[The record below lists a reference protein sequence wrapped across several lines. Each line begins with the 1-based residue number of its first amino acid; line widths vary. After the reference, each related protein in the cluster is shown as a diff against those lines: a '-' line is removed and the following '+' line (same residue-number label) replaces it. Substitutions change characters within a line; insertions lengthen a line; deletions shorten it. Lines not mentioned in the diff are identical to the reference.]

1 MASTPYVK
9 STGRKIQSSSRE
21 TLIAAG
27 KREVILK
34 ENKDRIAIID
44 AIQGAS
50 TNELNALAEIKD
62 AILSGRGSITQLGE
76 NQGKVSQRLSRR
88 LIASEPYVSDDAK
101 NTQANPYIKRLPM
114 KKGRTQVNNGEERL
128 IVATNTSERVHFAS
142 SRQSAQKLKGSV
154 PVAANSA
161 PLEPQSPQSQKGP
174 LRDSNGRFVS
184 QKNNEDIARKKEWQK
199 AHKAD
204 AKLQEGFLRKLGSII
219 GVDGNQSSSEE
230 SLTDA
235 AGVGAGGPLWMAARG
250 MYDITKE
257 ITGKAESLKEWVE
270 KGKGEA
276 SPSKAT
282 SPAITYPAVVNTQKA
297 TSATAFNNAV
307 ETKSAQ
313 AVEEQTKILQTNDN
327 KIIDGL
333 ENVSDEVVKLRKSV
347 SSGNKFGL
355 SDLWRNRASRRN
367 KINIGD
373 QAGKN
378 KRNKPKRKGRNLG
391 KKALSVGEK
400 AAAGTAAAGAGAG
413 AAKTVKTKVSKAKDI
428 STTSDASKGIAKET
442 KNTAKAVK
450 PAGVVA
456 EEATVKTGETVAKKK
471 TESVALKSA
480 AKIGVKSAASTAA
493 RAIPIIG
500 SLAMAGYDAIDG
512 YTDTDAQKAAFG
524 LSDDDA
530 VSEQQKTAYAT
541 ANVLDMGGLV
551 SGATNLIGKGISALG
566 FERAGEKLQNF
577 DTGDIARG
585 VNGAVDVTKS
595 VFGSLKDTFLSTD
608 ENTKQVKKAV
618 EDGTKKTVD
627 AIHSL
632 GEQLQGGR
640 NGEDGVGEHGYTS
653 PTEFSSPANNTIAAD
668 LNIGGSNAKN
678 RNYRNN
684 NLGNLV
690 FANQE
695 GATLESPNAKG
706 EQRFARFN
714 TPEEGIRALANQV
727 SSYYNGTSAAAGYQK
742 LQTVSSIISKWA
754 PPNENNTNQY
764 IDNVSKYLGVSP
776 NEKIDVSKPE
786 VMTQLV
792 RAIATKEGGNPAVNN
807 EFIKNALGAFNTN
820 TGRWEGQFSDE
831 TLARINKI
839 QKENGG
845 QLIARD
851 SQYSVGRK
859 VKYANGKSPAQP
871 VLNAVPTA
879 TQQPIEVAQHAQ
891 AVKKPQKTGNQP
903 QPINSENADVNTGSP
918 SSLLERL
925 IAINESGISGASNL
939 FGGAATSLAGT
950 SLDLVKDFALAT
962 SFGSISSLSEKA
974 KGMDQALTEKI
985 SGLTGK
991 SFGFKKASQVADIAT
1006 AIQQKRTVNHD
1017 TEIIDLLPGDQVS
1030 PSTPKTPLQEQALA
1044 ISQAMEGFSSAAPV
1058 PKTPQQEQALAISQA
1073 MAGFSSA
1080 APAPKTP
1087 QQEQALAISQAMAD
1101 FSSAAPAP
1109 KTPQQEQAL
1118 AISQAMEG
1126 FSSAAPAPKTPQQAQ
1141 ALAISQA
1148 MEGFSSAAP
1157 APKTPQQEQALAI
1170 SQAMAGFSSAAPAP
1184 KTPQQEQALAINQ
1197 AMAGAAPVVTSGKR
1211 TITAPSDVQ
1220 IYDNGYKVVT
1230 GEDKSFFGSLFDSTV
1245 SGLKQT
1251 GTAVIPAVGDNL
1263 SRLVG
1268 GIDSTGILND
1278 LVMQSTGQNSAIA
1291 RAISPLTRNV
1301 GDWLNGGIQQTANS
1315 IRGIATGANNAI
1327 FGSASAV
1334 QEPFLA
1340 MPPQLPTVTD
1350 LARSGIRQ
1358 PLTTDTINNDPAMLK
1373 ALDNICSI
1381 LNDLLNVNKNNTKGD
1396 PDNVV
1401 KTSQPQPRP
1410 RASTTIND
1418 QSLDALLED

>member
-1 MASTPYVK
+1 MDISPLA
-9 STGRKIQSSSRE
+9 
-21 TLIAAG
+21 TLNNYRNGEHSICQKPWKKNTKLKLGNVDRAG

-44 AIQGAS
+44 AIQEAS
-50 TNELNALAEIKD
+50 TNELKALAEVKD
-62 AILSGRGSITQLGE
+62 AILSGASTITQQDE
-76 NQGKVSQRLSRR
+76 RQGRVSNRLSRR
-88 LIASEPYVSDDAK
+88 RKDYEQSTSDSVRDVQ
-101 NTQANPYIKRLPM
+101 TNPYKKRLPA
-114 KKGRTQVNNGEERL
+114 KKERAPINQTVDRS
-128 IVATNTSERVHFAS
+128 IVATNTPESVRSVQ
-142 SRQSAQKLKGSV
+142 SRQTIRKSDGFI

-161 PLEPQSPQSQKGP
+161 PLEPQSPQSLKGP

-184 QKNNEDIARKKEWQK
+184 QKSNEDVARKKELQN
-199 AHKAD
+199 ARKAD
-204 AKLQEGFLRKLGSII
+204 AKLQAGFLRKLGSIM

-230 SLTDA
+230 SLTNA

-270 KGKGEA
+270 KGKKET
-276 SPSKAT
+276 STSKAI
-282 SPAITYPAVVNTQKA
+282 SPVITYPAAVNSQKA
-297 TSATAFNNAV
+297 TSAKAFNNAV

-333 ENVSDEVVKLRKSV
+333 ENVSDEIVKLRKSV

-355 SDLWRNRASRRN
+355 SDLWKNRASRRN

-373 QAGKN
+373 QTGKN
-378 KRNKPKRKGRNLG
+378 KRNKSKRKGRNLG

-400 AAAGTAAAGAGAG
+400 VAAGSAAAGTGVG
-413 AAKTVKTKVSKAKDI
+413 AAKVVKNKISKPKDVSTI
-428 STTSDASKGIAKET
+428 SDTSKGIAKET

-450 PAGVVA
+450 SAGVVA
-456 EEATVKTGETVAKKK
+456 EDATIKTGEAIAKKK

-480 AKIGVKSAASTAA
+480 EKIGVKSAASTAA
-493 RAIPIIG
+493 RAVPIIG

-512 YTDTDAQKAAFG
+512 YTDTEAQKAAFG

-585 VNGAVDVTKS
+585 VNGAVDITKS

-640 NGEDGVGEHGYTS
+640 DGEDGVGEHGYTS
-653 PTEFSSPANNTIAAD
+653 PAEFNAPTSNTIAAD

-695 GATLESPNAKG
+695 GATLEAPNAKG

-754 PPNENNTNQY
+754 PPKENNTNQY

-776 NEKIDVSKPE
+776 NEKIDVSNPE

-891 AVKKPQKTGNQP
+891 TVKKPQKTGNQS
-903 QPINSENADVNTGSP
+903 QPINPENVDVNTGSP

-925 IAINESGISGASNL
+925 IAINDSGVGNL
-939 FGGAATSLAGT
+939 FGGAATSIAGT
-950 SLDLVKDFALAT
+950 SLGLIKDFASAT

-985 SGLTGK
+985 SSLTGK
-991 SFGFKKASQVADIAT
+991 SFGFQKASQVTDIRDAL
-1006 AIQQKRTVNHD
+1006 QKRPKAERDMPSV
-1017 TEIIDLLPGDQVS
+1017 DLLSGV
-1030 PSTPKTPLQEQALA
+1030 
-1044 ISQAMEGFSSAAPV
+1044 SSARESEKISVNSRGIPV
-1058 PKTPQQEQALAISQA
+1058 
-1073 MAGFSSA
+1073 
-1080 APAPKTP
+1080 
-1087 QQEQALAISQAMAD
+1087 
-1101 FSSAAPAP
+1101 
-1109 KTPQQEQAL
+1109 
-1118 AISQAMEG
+1118 
-1126 FSSAAPAPKTPQQAQ
+1126 
-1141 ALAISQA
+1141 
-1148 MEGFSSAAP
+1148 
-1157 APKTPQQEQALAI
+1157 
-1170 SQAMAGFSSAAPAP
+1170 
-1184 KTPQQEQALAINQ
+1184 
-1197 AMAGAAPVVTSGKR
+1197 
-1211 TITAPSDVQ
+1211 
-1220 IYDNGYKVVT
+1220 YDNGYKVID
-1230 GEDKSFFGSLFDSTV
+1230 GEDKGVLGSLFDSSLT
-1245 SGLKQT
+1245 GLKRISS
-1251 GTAVIPAVGDNL
+1251 AVLPAIGDNVSQL
-1263 SRLVG
+1263 IG
-1268 GIDSTGILND
+1268 GVDGTGIVND
-1278 LVMQSTGQNSAIA
+1278 LVYQATGQNSTIA
-1291 RAISPLTRNV
+1291 RTISPLTRSA
-1301 GDWLNGGIQQTANS
+1301 GSWLNNGIQQTADS
-1315 IRGIATGANNAI
+1315 IRGISNEANNAI

-1340 MPPQLPTVTD
+1340 LPPQLPTVTD

-1396 PDNVV
+1396 PDKVV

-1418 QSLDALLED
+1418 PSLDALLED

>member
-1 MASTPYVK
+1 MDISPLA
-9 STGRKIQSSSRE
+9 
-21 TLIAAG
+21 TLNNYRNGEHSICQKPWKKNTKLKPGNVDRAG

-44 AIQGAS
+44 AIQEAS
-50 TNELNALAEIKD
+50 TNELKALAEVKD
-62 AILSGRGSITQLGE
+62 AILSGASTITQQDE
-76 NQGKVSQRLSRR
+76 RQGRVSNRLSRR
-88 LIASEPYVSDDAK
+88 RKDYEQSTSDSVRDVQ
-101 NTQANPYIKRLPM
+101 TNPYKKRLPA
-114 KKGRTQVNNGEERL
+114 KKERAPINQTVDRS
-128 IVATNTSERVHFAS
+128 IVATNTPESVRSVQ
-142 SRQSAQKLKGSV
+142 SRQNIRKSDGSI
-154 PVAANSA
+154 PVAANST
-161 PLEPQSPQSQKGP
+161 PLEPQSPQSLKGP

-184 QKNNEDIARKKEWQK
+184 QKSNEDVARKKELQN
-199 AHKAD
+199 ARKAD
-204 AKLQEGFLRKLGSII
+204 AKLQAGFLRKLGSIM

-230 SLTDA
+230 SLTNA

-270 KGKGEA
+270 KGKKET
-276 SPSKAT
+276 STSKAI
-282 SPAITYPAVVNTQKA
+282 SPVITYPAAVNSQKA
-297 TSATAFNNAV
+297 TSAKAFNNAV

-333 ENVSDEVVKLRKSV
+333 ENVSDEIVKLRKSV

-355 SDLWRNRASRRN
+355 SDLWKNRASRRN

-373 QAGKN
+373 RAGKN
-378 KRNKPKRKGRNLG
+378 KRNKSKRKGHNLG

-400 AAAGTAAAGAGAG
+400 VAAGSAAAGTGVGT
-413 AAKTVKTKVSKAKDI
+413 AKAVKNKISKPKDVSTI
-428 STTSDASKGIAKET
+428 SDTSKGIAKET

-450 PAGVVA
+450 SAGVVA
-456 EEATVKTGETVAKKK
+456 EDTTIKTGEAIAKKK

-493 RAIPIIG
+493 RAVPIIG

-512 YTDTDAQKAAFG
+512 YTDTEAQKAAFG

-585 VNGAVDVTKS
+585 VNGAVDITKS

-640 NGEDGVGEHGYTS
+640 DGEDGVGEHGYTS
-653 PTEFSSPANNTIAAD
+653 PAEFNAPASNTIAAD

-695 GATLESPNAKG
+695 GAALEAPNAKG

-754 PPNENNTNQY
+754 PPKENNTNQY

-776 NEKIDVSKPE
+776 NEKIDVSNPE

-891 AVKKPQKTGNQP
+891 AVKKPQKTGNQS
-903 QPINSENADVNTGSP
+903 QPINPENVDVNTGSP

-925 IAINESGISGASNL
+925 IAINDSGVGNL
-939 FGGAATSLAGT
+939 FGGAATSIAGT
-950 SLDLVKDFALAT
+950 SLGLIKDFASAT

-985 SGLTGK
+985 SSLTGK
-991 SFGFKKASQVADIAT
+991 SFGFQKASQVTDIRDAL
-1006 AIQQKRTVNHD
+1006 QKRPKAERDMPSV
-1017 TEIIDLLPGDQVS
+1017 DLLSGV
-1030 PSTPKTPLQEQALA
+1030 
-1044 ISQAMEGFSSAAPV
+1044 SSASESEKISVNSRGIPV
-1058 PKTPQQEQALAISQA
+1058 
-1073 MAGFSSA
+1073 
-1080 APAPKTP
+1080 
-1087 QQEQALAISQAMAD
+1087 
-1101 FSSAAPAP
+1101 
-1109 KTPQQEQAL
+1109 
-1118 AISQAMEG
+1118 
-1126 FSSAAPAPKTPQQAQ
+1126 
-1141 ALAISQA
+1141 
-1148 MEGFSSAAP
+1148 
-1157 APKTPQQEQALAI
+1157 
-1170 SQAMAGFSSAAPAP
+1170 
-1184 KTPQQEQALAINQ
+1184 
-1197 AMAGAAPVVTSGKR
+1197 
-1211 TITAPSDVQ
+1211 
-1220 IYDNGYKVVT
+1220 YDNGYKVID
-1230 GEDKSFFGSLFDSTV
+1230 GEDKGVLGSLFDSSLT
-1245 SGLKQT
+1245 GLKRISS
-1251 GTAVIPAVGDNL
+1251 AVLPAIGDNV
-1263 SRLVG
+1263 SRLIG
-1268 GIDSTGILND
+1268 GVDGTGIVND
-1278 LVMQSTGQNSAIA
+1278 LVYQATGQNSTIA
-1291 RAISPLTRNV
+1291 RAISPLTRSA
-1301 GDWLNGGIQQTANS
+1301 GSWLNNGIQQTADS
-1315 IRGIATGANNAI
+1315 IRGISNEANNAI

-1396 PDNVV
+1396 PDKVV

-1418 QSLDALLED
+1418 PSLDALLED

>member
-1 MASTPYVK
+1 MDISPLA
-9 STGRKIQSSSRE
+9 
-21 TLIAAG
+21 TLNNYRNGEHSICQKPWKKNTKLKPGNVDRAG

-44 AIQGAS
+44 AIQEAS
-50 TNELNALAEIKD
+50 TNELKALAEVKD
-62 AILSGRGSITQLGE
+62 AILSGASTITQQDE
-76 NQGKVSQRLSRR
+76 RQGRVSNRLSRR
-88 LIASEPYVSDDAK
+88 RKDYEQSTSDSVRDVQ
-101 NTQANPYIKRLPM
+101 TNPYKKRLPA
-114 KKGRTQVNNGEERL
+114 KKERAPINQTVDRS
-128 IVATNTSERVHFAS
+128 IVATNTPESVRSVQ
-142 SRQSAQKLKGSV
+142 SRQTIRKPDGFI

-161 PLEPQSPQSQKGP
+161 PLEPQSPQSLKGP
-174 LRDSNGRFVS
+174 LRDSSGRFVS
-184 QKNNEDIARKKEWQK
+184 QKSNEDVARKKELQN
-199 AHKAD
+199 ARKAD
-204 AKLQEGFLRKLGSII
+204 AKLQAGFLRKLGSIM

-230 SLTDA
+230 SLTNA

-270 KGKGEA
+270 KGKKET
-276 SPSKAT
+276 STSKAI
-282 SPAITYPAVVNTQKA
+282 SPVITYPAVVNSQKA
-297 TSATAFNNAV
+297 TSAKAFNNAV

-333 ENVSDEVVKLRKSV
+333 ENVSDEILKLRKSV

-355 SDLWRNRASRRN
+355 SDLWKNRASRRN

-373 QAGKN
+373 QTGKN
-378 KRNKPKRKGRNLG
+378 KRNKSKRKGRNLG
-391 KKALSVGEK
+391 KKALSAGEK
-400 AAAGTAAAGAGAG
+400 VAAGSAAAGTGVG
-413 AAKTVKTKVSKAKDI
+413 AAKVVKNKISKPKDVSTI
-428 STTSDASKGIAKET
+428 SDTSKGIAKET

-450 PAGVVA
+450 SAGVVA
-456 EEATVKTGETVAKKK
+456 EDATIKTGEAIAKKK

-493 RAIPIIG
+493 RAVPIIG
-500 SLAMAGYDAIDG
+500 SLAMAGYDTIDG
-512 YTDTDAQKAAFG
+512 YTDTEAQKAAFG

-585 VNGAVDVTKS
+585 VNGAVDITKS

-653 PTEFSSPANNTIAAD
+653 PTEFSAPANNTIAAD

-776 NEKIDVSKPE
+776 NEKIDVSNPE

-839 QKENGG
+839 QKENGD

-859 VKYANGKSPAQP
+859 VKYANGKSPAHP

-891 AVKKPQKTGNQP
+891 AVKKPQKTGNQS
-903 QPINSENADVNTGSP
+903 QPINPENVDVNTGSP

-925 IAINESGISGASNL
+925 IAINDSGVGNL

-950 SLDLVKDFALAT
+950 SLGLIKDFASAT

-985 SGLTGK
+985 SSLTGK
-991 SFGFKKASQVADIAT
+991 SFGFQKASQVTDIRDAL
-1006 AIQQKRTVNHD
+1006 QKRPKAERDMPSV
-1017 TEIIDLLPGDQVS
+1017 DLLSGV
-1030 PSTPKTPLQEQALA
+1030 
-1044 ISQAMEGFSSAAPV
+1044 SSASESEKISVNSRGIPV
-1058 PKTPQQEQALAISQA
+1058 
-1073 MAGFSSA
+1073 
-1080 APAPKTP
+1080 
-1087 QQEQALAISQAMAD
+1087 
-1101 FSSAAPAP
+1101 
-1109 KTPQQEQAL
+1109 
-1118 AISQAMEG
+1118 
-1126 FSSAAPAPKTPQQAQ
+1126 
-1141 ALAISQA
+1141 
-1148 MEGFSSAAP
+1148 
-1157 APKTPQQEQALAI
+1157 
-1170 SQAMAGFSSAAPAP
+1170 
-1184 KTPQQEQALAINQ
+1184 
-1197 AMAGAAPVVTSGKR
+1197 
-1211 TITAPSDVQ
+1211 
-1220 IYDNGYKVVT
+1220 YDNGYKVID
-1230 GEDKSFFGSLFDSTV
+1230 GEDKGVLGSLFDSSLT
-1245 SGLKQT
+1245 GLKRISS
-1251 GTAVIPAVGDNL
+1251 AVLPAIGDNVSQL
-1263 SRLVG
+1263 IG
-1268 GIDSTGILND
+1268 GVDGTGIVND
-1278 LVMQSTGQNSAIA
+1278 LVYQATGQNSTIA
-1291 RAISPLTRNV
+1291 RAISPLTRSA
-1301 GDWLNGGIQQTANS
+1301 GSWLNNGIQQTADS
-1315 IRGIATGANNAI
+1315 IRGISNEANNAI

-1340 MPPQLPTVTD
+1340 LPPQLPTVTD

-1396 PDNVV
+1396 PDKVV

-1418 QSLDALLED
+1418 PSLDALLED

>member
-1 MASTPYVK
+1 MDISPLA
-9 STGRKIQSSSRE
+9 
-21 TLIAAG
+21 TLNNYRNGEHSICQKPWKKNTKLKLGNVDRAG

-44 AIQGAS
+44 AIQEAS
-50 TNELNALAEIKD
+50 TNELKALAEVKD
-62 AILSGRGSITQLGE
+62 AILSGASTITQQDE
-76 NQGKVSQRLSRR
+76 RQGRVSNRLSRR
-88 LIASEPYVSDDAK
+88 RKDYEQSTSDSVRDVQ
-101 NTQANPYIKRLPM
+101 TNPYKKRLPA
-114 KKGRTQVNNGEERL
+114 KKERAPINQTVDRS
-128 IVATNTSERVHFAS
+128 IVATNTPESVRSVQ
-142 SRQSAQKLKGSV
+142 SRQTIRKSDGFI

-161 PLEPQSPQSQKGP
+161 PLEPQSPQSLKGP

-184 QKNNEDIARKKEWQK
+184 QKSNEDVARKKELQN
-199 AHKAD
+199 ARKAD
-204 AKLQEGFLRKLGSII
+204 AKLQAGFLRKLGSIM

-230 SLTDA
+230 SLTNA

-270 KGKGEA
+270 KGKKET
-276 SPSKAT
+276 STSKAI
-282 SPAITYPAVVNTQKA
+282 SPVITYPAAVNSQKS
-297 TSATAFNNAV
+297 TSAKAFNNAV

-333 ENVSDEVVKLRKSV
+333 ENVSDEIVKLRKSV

-355 SDLWRNRASRRN
+355 SDLWKNRASRRN

-373 QAGKN
+373 RAGKN
-378 KRNKPKRKGRNLG
+378 KRNKSKRKGRNLG

-400 AAAGTAAAGAGAG
+400 VAAGSAAAGTGVGT
-413 AAKTVKTKVSKAKDI
+413 AKAVKNKISKPKDVSTI
-428 STTSDASKGIAKET
+428 SDTSKGIAKET

-450 PAGVVA
+450 SAGVVA
-456 EEATVKTGETVAKKK
+456 EDTTIKTGEAIAKKK

-493 RAIPIIG
+493 RAVPIIG

-512 YTDTDAQKAAFG
+512 YTDTEAQKAAFG

-585 VNGAVDVTKS
+585 VNGAVDITKS

-640 NGEDGVGEHGYTS
+640 DGEDGVGEHGYTS
-653 PTEFSSPANNTIAAD
+653 PAEFNAPASNTIAAD

-695 GATLESPNAKG
+695 GAALEAPNAKG

-754 PPNENNTNQY
+754 PPKENNTNQY

-776 NEKIDVSKPE
+776 NEKIDVSNPE

-839 QKENGG
+839 QKENCG

-879 TQQPIEVAQHAQ
+879 TQQPIEVVQHAQ
-891 AVKKPQKTGNQP
+891 AVKKPQKTGNQS
-903 QPINSENADVNTGSP
+903 QPINPENVDVNTGSP

-925 IAINESGISGASNL
+925 IAINDSGVGNL

-950 SLDLVKDFALAT
+950 SLGLIKDFASAT

-985 SGLTGK
+985 SSLTGK
-991 SFGFKKASQVADIAT
+991 SFGFQKASQVTDIRDAL
-1006 AIQQKRTVNHD
+1006 QKRPKAERDMPSV
-1017 TEIIDLLPGDQVS
+1017 DLLSGV
-1030 PSTPKTPLQEQALA
+1030 
-1044 ISQAMEGFSSAAPV
+1044 SSASESEKISVNSRGIPV
-1058 PKTPQQEQALAISQA
+1058 
-1073 MAGFSSA
+1073 
-1080 APAPKTP
+1080 
-1087 QQEQALAISQAMAD
+1087 
-1101 FSSAAPAP
+1101 
-1109 KTPQQEQAL
+1109 
-1118 AISQAMEG
+1118 
-1126 FSSAAPAPKTPQQAQ
+1126 
-1141 ALAISQA
+1141 
-1148 MEGFSSAAP
+1148 
-1157 APKTPQQEQALAI
+1157 
-1170 SQAMAGFSSAAPAP
+1170 
-1184 KTPQQEQALAINQ
+1184 
-1197 AMAGAAPVVTSGKR
+1197 
-1211 TITAPSDVQ
+1211 
-1220 IYDNGYKVVT
+1220 YDNGYKVID
-1230 GEDKSFFGSLFDSTV
+1230 GEDKGVLGSLFDSSLT
-1245 SGLKQT
+1245 GLKRISS
-1251 GTAVIPAVGDNL
+1251 AVLPAIGDNVSQL
-1263 SRLVG
+1263 IG
-1268 GIDSTGILND
+1268 GVDGTGIVND
-1278 LVMQSTGQNSAIA
+1278 LVYQATGQNSTIA
-1291 RAISPLTRNV
+1291 RAISPLTKSA
-1301 GDWLNGGIQQTANS
+1301 GSWLNNGIQQTADS
-1315 IRGIATGANNAI
+1315 IRGISNEANNAI

-1396 PDNVV
+1396 PDKVV

-1418 QSLDALLED
+1418 PSLDALLED

>member
-1 MASTPYVK
+1 MDISPLA
-9 STGRKIQSSSRE
+9 
-21 TLIAAG
+21 TLNNYRNGEHSICQKPWKKNTKLKPGNVDRAG

-50 TNELNALAEIKD
+50 TNELKALAEVKD
-62 AILSGRGSITQLGE
+62 AILSGASTITQQDE
-76 NQGKVSQRLSRR
+76 RQGRVSNRLSRR
-88 LIASEPYVSDDAK
+88 RKDYEQSTSDSVRDVQ
-101 NTQANPYIKRLPM
+101 TNPYKKRLPA
-114 KKGRTQVNNGEERL
+114 KKERAPINQTVDRS
-128 IVATNTSERVHFAS
+128 IVATNTQESVRSVQ
-142 SRQSAQKLKGSV
+142 SRQTIRKSDGFI

-161 PLEPQSPQSQKGP
+161 PLEPQSPQSLKGP

-184 QKNNEDIARKKEWQK
+184 QKSNEDVARKKELQN
-199 AHKAD
+199 ARKAD
-204 AKLQEGFLRKLGSII
+204 AKLQAGFLRKLGSIM

-230 SLTDA
+230 SLTNA

-257 ITGKAESLKEWVE
+257 ITGKAESLKELVE
-270 KGKGEA
+270 KGKKET
-276 SPSKAT
+276 STSKAI
-282 SPAITYPAVVNTQKA
+282 SPVITYPAAVNSQKA
-297 TSATAFNNAV
+297 TSAKAFNNAV

-333 ENVSDEVVKLRKSV
+333 ENVSDEIVKLRKSV

-355 SDLWRNRASRRN
+355 SDLWKNRASRRN

-373 QAGKN
+373 QTGKD
-378 KRNKPKRKGRNLG
+378 KRNKSKRKGRNLG
-391 KKALSVGEK
+391 KKALSAGEK
-400 AAAGTAAAGAGAG
+400 VAAGSAAAGTGVG
-413 AAKTVKTKVSKAKDI
+413 AAKVVKNKISKPKDASTI
-428 STTSDASKGIAKET
+428 SDTSKGIAKET

-450 PAGVVA
+450 SAGVVA
-456 EEATVKTGETVAKKK
+456 EDATIKTGEVIAKKK

-493 RAIPIIG
+493 RAVPIIG

-512 YTDTDAQKAAFG
+512 YTDTEAQKAAFG

-585 VNGAVDVTKS
+585 VNGAVDITKS

-653 PTEFSSPANNTIAAD
+653 PTEFSAPANNTIAAD

-776 NEKIDVSKPE
+776 NEKIDVSNPE

-891 AVKKPQKTGNQP
+891 AVKKPQKTGNQS
-903 QPINSENADVNTGSP
+903 QPINPEIVDVNTGSP

-925 IAINESGISGASNL
+925 IAINDSGVGNL

-950 SLDLVKDFALAT
+950 NLGLIKDFASAT

-985 SGLTGK
+985 SSLTGK
-991 SFGFKKASQVADIAT
+991 SFGFQKASQVTDIRDAL
-1006 AIQQKRTVNHD
+1006 QKRPKAERDMPSV
-1017 TEIIDLLPGDQVS
+1017 DLLSGV
-1030 PSTPKTPLQEQALA
+1030 
-1044 ISQAMEGFSSAAPV
+1044 SSASESEKISVNSRGIPV
-1058 PKTPQQEQALAISQA
+1058 
-1073 MAGFSSA
+1073 
-1080 APAPKTP
+1080 
-1087 QQEQALAISQAMAD
+1087 
-1101 FSSAAPAP
+1101 
-1109 KTPQQEQAL
+1109 
-1118 AISQAMEG
+1118 
-1126 FSSAAPAPKTPQQAQ
+1126 
-1141 ALAISQA
+1141 
-1148 MEGFSSAAP
+1148 
-1157 APKTPQQEQALAI
+1157 
-1170 SQAMAGFSSAAPAP
+1170 
-1184 KTPQQEQALAINQ
+1184 
-1197 AMAGAAPVVTSGKR
+1197 
-1211 TITAPSDVQ
+1211 
-1220 IYDNGYKVVT
+1220 YDNGYKVID
-1230 GEDKSFFGSLFDSTV
+1230 GEDKGVLGSLFDSSLT
-1245 SGLKQT
+1245 GLKRISS
-1251 GTAVIPAVGDNL
+1251 AVLPAIGDNVSQL
-1263 SRLVG
+1263 IG
-1268 GIDSTGILND
+1268 GVDGTGIVND
-1278 LVMQSTGQNSAIA
+1278 LVYQATGQNSTIA
-1291 RAISPLTRNV
+1291 RAISPLTKSA
-1301 GDWLNGGIQQTANS
+1301 GSWLNNGIQQTADS
-1315 IRGIATGANNAI
+1315 IRGISNEANNAI

-1340 MPPQLPTVTD
+1340 LPPQLPTVTD

-1396 PDNVV
+1396 PDKVV

-1418 QSLDALLED
+1418 PSLDALLED

>member
-1 MASTPYVK
+1 MDISPLA
-9 STGRKIQSSSRE
+9 
-21 TLIAAG
+21 TLNNYRNGEHSICQKPWKKNTKLKPGNVDRAG

-50 TNELNALAEIKD
+50 TNELKALAEVKD
-62 AILSGRGSITQLGE
+62 AILSGASTITQQDE
-76 NQGKVSQRLSRR
+76 RQGRVSNRLSRR
-88 LIASEPYVSDDAK
+88 RKDYEQSTSDSVRDVK
-101 NTQANPYIKRLPM
+101 TNPYKKRLPA
-114 KKGRTQVNNGEERL
+114 KKERAPINQTVDRS
-128 IVATNTSERVHFAS
+128 IVATNTQESVRSVQ
-142 SRQSAQKLKGSV
+142 SRQTIRKSDGFI

-161 PLEPQSPQSQKGP
+161 PLEPQSPQSLKGP

-184 QKNNEDIARKKEWQK
+184 QKSNEDVARKKELQN
-199 AHKAD
+199 ARKAD
-204 AKLQEGFLRKLGSII
+204 AKLQAGFLRKLGSIM

-230 SLTDA
+230 SLTNA

-257 ITGKAESLKEWVE
+257 ITDKAESLKELVE
-270 KGKGEA
+270 KGKKET
-276 SPSKAT
+276 STSKAI
-282 SPAITYPAVVNTQKA
+282 SPVITYPAAVNSQKA
-297 TSATAFNNAV
+297 TSAKAFNNAV

-333 ENVSDEVVKLRKSV
+333 ENVSDEIVKLRKSV

-355 SDLWRNRASRRN
+355 SDLWKNRASRRN

-373 QAGKN
+373 QTGKN
-378 KRNKPKRKGRNLG
+378 KRNKSKRKGRNLG
-391 KKALSVGEK
+391 KKALSAGEK
-400 AAAGTAAAGAGAG
+400 VAAGSAAAGTGVG
-413 AAKTVKTKVSKAKDI
+413 AAKVVKNKISKPKDVSTI
-428 STTSDASKGIAKET
+428 SDTSKGIAKET

-450 PAGVVA
+450 SAGVVA
-456 EEATVKTGETVAKKK
+456 EDATIKTGEVIAKKK

-493 RAIPIIG
+493 RAVPIIG

-512 YTDTDAQKAAFG
+512 YTDTEAQKAAFC

-585 VNGAVDVTKS
+585 VNGAVDITKS

-653 PTEFSSPANNTIAAD
+653 PTEFSAPANNTIAAD

-776 NEKIDVSKPE
+776 NEKIDVSNPE

-891 AVKKPQKTGNQP
+891 AVKKPQKTGNQS
-903 QPINSENADVNTGSP
+903 QPINPEIVDVNTGSP

-925 IAINESGISGASNL
+925 IAINDSGVGNL

-950 SLDLVKDFALAT
+950 SLGLIKDFASAT

-1030 PSTPKTPLQEQALA
+1030 PST
-1044 ISQAMEGFSSAAPV
+1044 
-1058 PKTPQQEQALAISQA
+1058 
-1073 MAGFSSA
+1073 
-1080 APAPKTP
+1080 
-1087 QQEQALAISQAMAD
+1087 
-1101 FSSAAPAP
+1101 
-1109 KTPQQEQAL
+1109 
-1118 AISQAMEG
+1118 
-1126 FSSAAPAPKTPQQAQ
+1126 
-1141 ALAISQA
+1141 
-1148 MEGFSSAAP
+1148 
-1157 APKTPQQEQALAI
+1157 
-1170 SQAMAGFSSAAPAP
+1170 P

-1396 PDNVV
+1396 PDKVV

-1418 QSLDALLED
+1418 PSLDALLED

>member
-1 MASTPYVK
+1 MDISPLA
-9 STGRKIQSSSRE
+9 
-21 TLIAAG
+21 TLNNYRNGEHSICQKPWKKNTKLKLGNVDRAG

-44 AIQGAS
+44 AIQEAS
-50 TNELNALAEIKD
+50 TNELKALAEVKD
-62 AILSGRGSITQLGE
+62 AILSGASTITQQDE
-76 NQGKVSQRLSRR
+76 RQGRVSNRLSRR
-88 LIASEPYVSDDAK
+88 RKDYEQSTSDSVRDVQ
-101 NTQANPYIKRLPM
+101 TNPYKKRLPA
-114 KKGRTQVNNGEERL
+114 KKERAPINQTVDRS
-128 IVATNTSERVHFAS
+128 IVATNTPESVRSVQ
-142 SRQSAQKLKGSV
+142 SRQTIRKSDGFI

-161 PLEPQSPQSQKGP
+161 PLEPQSPQSLKGP

-184 QKNNEDIARKKEWQK
+184 QKSNEDVARKKELQN
-199 AHKAD
+199 ARKAD
-204 AKLQEGFLRKLGSII
+204 AKLQAGFLRKLGSIM
-219 GVDGNQSSSEE
+219 GVDGNRSSSEE
-230 SLTDA
+230 SLTNA

-270 KGKGEA
+270 KGKKET
-276 SPSKAT
+276 STSKAI
-282 SPAITYPAVVNTQKA
+282 SPVITYPAAVNSQKA
-297 TSATAFNNAV
+297 TSAKAFNNAV

-333 ENVSDEVVKLRKSV
+333 ENVSDEIVKLRKSV

-355 SDLWRNRASRRN
+355 SDLWKNRASRRN

-373 QAGKN
+373 QTGKN
-378 KRNKPKRKGRNLG
+378 KRNKSKRKRRNLG
-391 KKALSVGEK
+391 KKALSAGEK
-400 AAAGTAAAGAGAG
+400 VAAGSAAAGTGVG
-413 AAKTVKTKVSKAKDI
+413 AAKVVKNKISKPKDVSTI
-428 STTSDASKGIAKET
+428 SDTSKGIAKET

-450 PAGVVA
+450 SAGVVA
-456 EEATVKTGETVAKKK
+456 EDATIKTGEAIAKKK

-493 RAIPIIG
+493 RAVPIIG

-512 YTDTDAQKAAFG
+512 YTDTEAQKAAFG

-585 VNGAVDVTKS
+585 VNGAVDITKS

-653 PTEFSSPANNTIAAD
+653 PTEFSAPANNTIAAD

-776 NEKIDVSKPE
+776 NEKIDVSNPE

-891 AVKKPQKTGNQP
+891 AVKKPQKTGNQS
-903 QPINSENADVNTGSP
+903 QPINPENVDVNTGSP

-925 IAINESGISGASNL
+925 IAINDSGVGNL
-939 FGGAATSLAGT
+939 FGGAATSLG
-950 SLDLVKDFALAT
+950 LIKDFASAT

-985 SGLTGK
+985 SSLTGK
-991 SFGFKKASQVADIAT
+991 SFGFQKASQVTDIRDAL
-1006 AIQQKRTVNHD
+1006 QKRPKAERDMPSV
-1017 TEIIDLLPGDQVS
+1017 DLLSGV
-1030 PSTPKTPLQEQALA
+1030 
-1044 ISQAMEGFSSAAPV
+1044 SSASESEKISVNSMGIPV
-1058 PKTPQQEQALAISQA
+1058 
-1073 MAGFSSA
+1073 
-1080 APAPKTP
+1080 
-1087 QQEQALAISQAMAD
+1087 
-1101 FSSAAPAP
+1101 
-1109 KTPQQEQAL
+1109 
-1118 AISQAMEG
+1118 
-1126 FSSAAPAPKTPQQAQ
+1126 
-1141 ALAISQA
+1141 
-1148 MEGFSSAAP
+1148 
-1157 APKTPQQEQALAI
+1157 
-1170 SQAMAGFSSAAPAP
+1170 
-1184 KTPQQEQALAINQ
+1184 
-1197 AMAGAAPVVTSGKR
+1197 
-1211 TITAPSDVQ
+1211 
-1220 IYDNGYKVVT
+1220 YDNGYKVID
-1230 GEDKSFFGSLFDSTV
+1230 GEDKGVLGSLFDSSLT
-1245 SGLKQT
+1245 GLKRISS
-1251 GTAVIPAVGDNL
+1251 AVLPAIGDNVSQL
-1263 SRLVG
+1263 IG
-1268 GIDSTGILND
+1268 GVDGTGIVND
-1278 LVMQSTGQNSAIA
+1278 LVYQATGQNSTIA
-1291 RAISPLTRNV
+1291 RAISPLTKSA
-1301 GDWLNGGIQQTANS
+1301 GSWLNNGIQQTADS
-1315 IRGIATGANNAI
+1315 IRGISNEANNAI

-1340 MPPQLPTVTD
+1340 LPPQLPTVTD

-1396 PDNVV
+1396 PDKVV

-1418 QSLDALLED
+1418 PSLDALLED

>member
-1 MASTPYVK
+1 MDISPLA
-9 STGRKIQSSSRE
+9 
-21 TLIAAG
+21 TLNNYRNGEHSICQKPWKKNTKLKPGNVDRAG

-44 AIQGAS
+44 AIQEAS
-50 TNELNALAEIKD
+50 TNELKALAEVKD
-62 AILSGRGSITQLGE
+62 AILSGASTITQQDE
-76 NQGKVSQRLSRR
+76 RQGRVSNRLSRR
-88 LIASEPYVSDDAK
+88 RKDYEQSTSDSVRDVQ
-101 NTQANPYIKRLPM
+101 TNPYKKRLPA
-114 KKGRTQVNNGEERL
+114 KKERAPINQTVDRS
-128 IVATNTSERVHFAS
+128 IVATNTPESVRSVQ
-142 SRQSAQKLKGSV
+142 SRQNIRKSDGSI
-154 PVAANSA
+154 PVAANST
-161 PLEPQSPQSQKGP
+161 PLEPQSPQSLKGP

-184 QKNNEDIARKKEWQK
+184 QKSNEDVARKKELQN
-199 AHKAD
+199 ARKAD
-204 AKLQEGFLRKLGSII
+204 AKLQAGFLRKLGSIM

-230 SLTDA
+230 SLTNA

-270 KGKGEA
+270 KGKKET
-276 SPSKAT
+276 STSKAI
-282 SPAITYPAVVNTQKA
+282 SPVITYPAAVNSQKA
-297 TSATAFNNAV
+297 TSAKAFNNAV

-333 ENVSDEVVKLRKSV
+333 ENVSDEIVKLRKSV

-355 SDLWRNRASRRN
+355 SDLWKNRASRRN

-373 QAGKN
+373 RAGKN
-378 KRNKPKRKGRNLG
+378 KRNKSKRKGRNLG

-400 AAAGTAAAGAGAG
+400 VAAGSAAAGTGVGT
-413 AAKTVKTKVSKAKDI
+413 AKAVKNKISKPKDVSTI
-428 STTSDASKGIAKET
+428 SDTSKGIAKET

-450 PAGVVA
+450 SAGVVA
-456 EEATVKTGETVAKKK
+456 EDTTIKTGEAIAKKK

-493 RAIPIIG
+493 RAVPIIG

-512 YTDTDAQKAAFG
+512 YTDTEAQKAAFG

-585 VNGAVDVTKS
+585 VNGAVDITKS

-640 NGEDGVGEHGYTS
+640 DGEDGVGEHGYTS
-653 PTEFSSPANNTIAAD
+653 PAEFNAPASNTIAAD

-695 GATLESPNAKG
+695 GAALEAPNAKG

-754 PPNENNTNQY
+754 PPKENNTNQY

-776 NEKIDVSKPE
+776 NEKIDVSNPE

-891 AVKKPQKTGNQP
+891 AVKKPQKTGNQS
-903 QPINSENADVNTGSP
+903 QPINPENVDVNTGSP

-925 IAINESGISGASNL
+925 IAINDSGVGNL

-950 SLDLVKDFALAT
+950 SLGLIKDFASAT

-985 SGLTGK
+985 SSLTGK
-991 SFGFKKASQVADIAT
+991 SFGFQKASQVTDIRDAL
-1006 AIQQKRTVNHD
+1006 QKRPKAERDMPSV
-1017 TEIIDLLPGDQVS
+1017 DLLSGV
-1030 PSTPKTPLQEQALA
+1030 
-1044 ISQAMEGFSSAAPV
+1044 SSASESEKISVNSRGIPV
-1058 PKTPQQEQALAISQA
+1058 
-1073 MAGFSSA
+1073 
-1080 APAPKTP
+1080 
-1087 QQEQALAISQAMAD
+1087 
-1101 FSSAAPAP
+1101 
-1109 KTPQQEQAL
+1109 
-1118 AISQAMEG
+1118 
-1126 FSSAAPAPKTPQQAQ
+1126 
-1141 ALAISQA
+1141 
-1148 MEGFSSAAP
+1148 
-1157 APKTPQQEQALAI
+1157 
-1170 SQAMAGFSSAAPAP
+1170 
-1184 KTPQQEQALAINQ
+1184 
-1197 AMAGAAPVVTSGKR
+1197 
-1211 TITAPSDVQ
+1211 
-1220 IYDNGYKVVT
+1220 YDNGYKVID
-1230 GEDKSFFGSLFDSTV
+1230 GEDKGVLGSLFDSSLT
-1245 SGLKQT
+1245 GLKRISS
-1251 GTAVIPAVGDNL
+1251 AVLPAIGDNVSQL
-1263 SRLVG
+1263 IG
-1268 GIDSTGILND
+1268 GVDGTGIVND
-1278 LVMQSTGQNSAIA
+1278 LVYQATGQNSTIA
-1291 RAISPLTRNV
+1291 RAISPLTRSA
-1301 GDWLNGGIQQTANS
+1301 GSWLNNGIQQTADS
-1315 IRGIATGANNAI
+1315 IRGISNEANNAI

-1396 PDNVV
+1396 PDKVV

-1418 QSLDALLED
+1418 PSLDALLED

>member
-1 MASTPYVK
+1 MDISPLA
-9 STGRKIQSSSRE
+9 
-21 TLIAAG
+21 TLNNYRNGEHSICQKPWKKNTKLKPENVDRAG

-44 AIQGAS
+44 AIQEAS
-50 TNELNALAEIKD
+50 TNELKALAEVKD
-62 AILSGRGSITQLGE
+62 AILSGTSTITQQDE
-76 NQGKVSQRLSRR
+76 RQGRVSNRLSRR
-88 LIASEPYVSDDAK
+88 RKDYEQSTSDSVRDAQ
-101 NTQANPYIKRLPM
+101 TNPYKKRLPA
-114 KKGRTQVNNGEERL
+114 KKERAPINQTVDRA
-128 IVATNTSERVHFAS
+128 IVATNTPESVRSVQ
-142 SRQSAQKLKGSV
+142 SRQTIRKSDGFI

-161 PLEPQSPQSQKGP
+161 PLEPQSPQSLKGP
-174 LRDSNGRFVS
+174 LRDGNGRFVS
-184 QKNNEDIARKKEWQK
+184 QKSNEDIARKKELQN
-199 AHKAD
+199 ARKAD
-204 AKLQEGFLRKLGSII
+204 AKLQAGFLRKLGSIM
-219 GVDGNQSSSEE
+219 GMDNHQSAGEDAI
-230 SLTDA
+230 TNA

-250 MYDITKE
+250 IYDITKE
-257 ITGKAESLKEWVE
+257 ITGKAESLKEWSD
-270 KGKGEA
+270 KGDSNLSTSE
-276 SPSKAT
+276 SKPA
-282 SPAITYPAVVNTQKA
+282 AITYPAPRNEKN
-297 TSATAFNNAV
+297 SASSAAFNNAI
-307 ETKSAQ
+307 EAKSVRV
-313 AVEEQTKILQTNDN
+313 VEEQTKVLQSNDAR
-327 KIIDGL
+327 IIDEL
-333 ENVSDEVVKLRKSV
+333 ENVSDEIVKLRKSMKTK
-347 SSGNKFGL
+347 GNGIKL
-355 SDLWRNRASRRN
+355 SDLFSRNRDRITSNRN
-367 KINIGD
+367 KTNRNKNKSKKDRRADKRPEAKKDKIKTTTTEKGETSTPKDKVEKKQQNSKNNSVKNENH
-373 QAGKN
+373 QPRNAGKEAI
-378 KRNKPKRKGRNLG
+378 G
-391 KKALSVGEK
+391 
-400 AAAGTAAAGAGAG
+400 
-413 AAKTVKTKVSKAKDI
+413 
-428 STTSDASKGIAKET
+428 DASKTTEKVADKGARKTASTGIAKAATEAT
-442 KNTAKAVK
+442 TEKVAIATGENLAKKEAGKIALKAAGGAAVR
-450 PAGVVA
+450 AGVR
-456 EEATVKTGETVAKKK
+456 G
-471 TESVALKSA
+471 
-480 AKIGVKSAASTAA
+480 
-493 RAIPIIG
+493 IPIIG
-500 SLAMAGYDAIDG
+500 NIAMAGYDAIDG
-512 YTDTDAQKAAFG
+512 YTDTEAQKAAFG
-524 LSDDDA
+524 LSDDNA
-530 VSEQQKTAYAT
+530 VSTQQKTAYAA

-566 FERAGEKLQNF
+566 FEGAGEKLQNF
-577 DTGDIARG
+577 DTGDIARDI
-585 VNGAVDVTKS
+585 NSSIDTTKT
-595 VFGSLKDTFLSTD
+595 VFSSLKESFSSSSEGTA
-608 ENTKQVKKAV
+608 QVKKAV
-618 EDGTKKTVD
+618 EDGTKQTVT
-627 AIHSL
+627 AINNL
-632 GEQLQGGR
+632 GRQLQGGR
-640 NGEDGVGEHGYTS
+640 DGEDGVGEHGYTS
-653 PTEFSSPANNTIAAD
+653 PAEFNAPTSNTIAAD

-695 GATLESPNAKG
+695 GATLEAPNAKG

-727 SSYYNGTSAAAGYQK
+727 SSYYNGTSAAAGHQK

-776 NEKIDVSKPE
+776 NEKIDVSNPE

-807 EFIKNALGAFNTN
+807 EFIKNALGAFNAN
-820 TGRWEGQFSDE
+820 TGRWEGRFSDE
-831 TLARINKI
+831 TLARLNKI
-839 QKENGG
+839 QQENGG

-859 VKYANGKSPAQP
+859 VKYADGTSPAQP

-879 TQQPIEVAQHAQ
+879 TPKPIEVAQHAQ
-891 AVKKPQKTGNQP
+891 AAKKPQKKGNQP
-903 QPINSENADVNTGSP
+903 QPINPENADVNTGSP

-950 SLDLVKDFALAT
+950 SLDLVKDFASAT

-1030 PSTPKTPLQEQALA
+1030 PSTPKTP
-1044 ISQAMEGFSSAAPV
+1044 
-1058 PKTPQQEQALAISQA
+1058 QQEQALAISQA
-1073 MAGFSSA
+1073 MAG
-1080 APAPKTP
+1080 
-1087 QQEQALAISQAMAD
+1087 

-1126 FSSAAPAPKTPQQAQ
+1126 FSSAAPAPKTPQQEQ

-1148 MEGFSSAAP
+1148 ME
-1157 APKTPQQEQALAI
+1157 
-1170 SQAMAGFSSAAPAP
+1170 GFSSAAPAP

-1418 QSLDALLED
+1418 PSLDALLED

>member
-1 MASTPYVK
+1 M
-9 STGRKIQSSSRE
+9 
-21 TLIAAG
+21 
-27 KREVILK
+27 K

-50 TNELNALAEIKD
+50 ANELKALAEIKD
-62 AILSGRGSITQLGE
+62 AILSGGVAITQQGGH
-76 NQGKVSQRLSRR
+76 QGKVSNRLSRR
-88 LIASEPYVSDDAK
+88 RKNYEQDALDVVRDAQ
-101 NTQANPYIKRLPM
+101 TNPYKKRLPA
-114 KKGRTQVNNGEERL
+114 KKERAL
-128 IVATNTSERVHFAS
+128 IDQGIDRSIVATNTPESVHS
-142 SRQSAQKLKGSV
+142 VRSRQSIKRSKDSI

-161 PLEPQSPQSQKGP
+161 SLELHPPQSPKGP
-174 LRDSNGRFVS
+174 IRDSNGRFVS
-184 QKNNEDIARKKEWQK
+184 QKSNEDIARKKELQN
-199 AHKAD
+199 ARKAD
-204 AKLQEGFLRKLGSII
+204 AKLQAGFLRKLGSIM
-219 GVDGNQSSSEE
+219 GMDGHQSAGEE
-230 SLTDA
+230 AITNA

-257 ITGKAESLKEWVE
+257 ITGKTKSLKEWVDNPPDH
-270 KGKGEA
+270 EA
-276 SPSKAT
+276 K
-282 SPAITYPAVVNTQKA
+282 SPAITYPAASNAQKT

-307 ETKSAQ
+307 ETRSTQ
-313 AVEEQTKILQTNDN
+313 AVEEQTKILQANDN

-333 ENVSDEVVKLRKSV
+333 ENVSDEVAKLRKSV

-355 SDLWRNRASRRN
+355 SDLWRNRPGRRN

-373 QAGKN
+373 QTSRN
-378 KRNKPKRKGRNLG
+378 KRHKPKRKGRNLG

-400 AAAGTAAAGAGAG
+400 AAAGTAAAGVGAG
-413 AAKTVKTKVSKAKDI
+413 AAKTVKTNVSKAKDI
-428 STTSDASKGIAKET
+428 STASDASKGAAKDT

-450 PAGVVA
+450 SAGVVTEDA
-456 EEATVKTGETVAKKK
+456 AVKTGETIAKKK

-524 LSDDDA
+524 LSDDDV
-530 VSEQQKTAYAT
+530 VSTQQKTAYAT

-585 VNGAVDVTKS
+585 VNGAVDITKS
-595 VFGSLKDTFLSTD
+595 AFGSLKDKFLSTD
-608 ENTKQVKKAV
+608 ENTQQVKKAV

-640 NGEDGVGEHGYTS
+640 DGEDGVGEHGYTS
-653 PTEFSSPANNTIAAD
+653 PAEFNAPTSNTIAAD

-695 GATLESPNAKG
+695 GATLEAPNAKG

-754 PPNENNTNQY
+754 PPKENNTNQY

-776 NEKIDVSKPE
+776 NEKIDVSNPE

-859 VKYANGKSPAQP
+859 IKYVNGKSPAQP

-891 AVKKPQKTGNQP
+891 AVKKPQKTGNQS
-903 QPINSENADVNTGSP
+903 QPINPENVDVNTGSP

-925 IAINESGISGASNL
+925 IAINDSGVGNL

-950 SLDLVKDFALAT
+950 SLGLIKDFASAT

-985 SGLTGK
+985 SSLTGK
-991 SFGFKKASQVADIAT
+991 SFGFQKASQVTDIRDAL
-1006 AIQQKRTVNHD
+1006 QKRPKAERDMPSV
-1017 TEIIDLLPGDQVS
+1017 DLLSGV
-1030 PSTPKTPLQEQALA
+1030 
-1044 ISQAMEGFSSAAPV
+1044 SSASESEKIPV
-1058 PKTPQQEQALAISQA
+1058 NSRGI
-1073 MAGFSSA
+1073 
-1080 APAPKTP
+1080 
-1087 QQEQALAISQAMAD
+1087 
-1101 FSSAAPAP
+1101 
-1109 KTPQQEQAL
+1109 
-1118 AISQAMEG
+1118 
-1126 FSSAAPAPKTPQQAQ
+1126 
-1141 ALAISQA
+1141 
-1148 MEGFSSAAP
+1148 
-1157 APKTPQQEQALAI
+1157 
-1170 SQAMAGFSSAAPAP
+1170 
-1184 KTPQQEQALAINQ
+1184 
-1197 AMAGAAPVVTSGKR
+1197 PV
-1211 TITAPSDVQ
+1211 
-1220 IYDNGYKVVT
+1220 YDNGYKVID
-1230 GEDKSFFGSLFDSTV
+1230 GEDKGVLGSLFDSSLT
-1245 SGLKQT
+1245 GLKRISS
-1251 GTAVIPAVGDNL
+1251 AVLPAIGDNV
-1263 SRLVG
+1263 SRLIG
-1268 GIDSTGILND
+1268 GVDGTGIVND
-1278 LVMQSTGQNSAIA
+1278 LVYQATGQNSTIA
-1291 RAISPLTRNV
+1291 RAISPLTRSA
-1301 GDWLNGGIQQTANS
+1301 GSWLNNGIQQTADS
-1315 IRGIATGANNAI
+1315 IRGISNEANNAI

-1396 PDNVV
+1396 PDKVV

-1418 QSLDALLED
+1418 PSLDALLED

>member
-1 MASTPYVK
+1 MDISPLA
-9 STGRKIQSSSRE
+9 
-21 TLIAAG
+21 TLNNYRNGEHSICQKPWKKNTKLKLGNVDRAG

-44 AIQGAS
+44 AIQEAS
-50 TNELNALAEIKD
+50 TNELKALAEVKD
-62 AILSGRGSITQLGE
+62 AVLSGASTITQQDE
-76 NQGKVSQRLSRR
+76 RQGRVSNRLSRR
-88 LIASEPYVSDDAK
+88 RKDYEQSTSDSVRDVQ
-101 NTQANPYIKRLPM
+101 TNPYKKRLPA
-114 KKGRTQVNNGEERL
+114 KKERAPINQTVDRS
-128 IVATNTSERVHFAS
+128 IVATNTPESVRSVQ
-142 SRQSAQKLKGSV
+142 SRQTIRKPDGFI

-161 PLEPQSPQSQKGP
+161 PLEPQSPQSLKGP

-184 QKNNEDIARKKEWQK
+184 QKSNEDVARKKELQN
-199 AHKAD
+199 ARKAD
-204 AKLQEGFLRKLGSII
+204 AKLQAGFLRKLSSIM

-230 SLTDA
+230 SLTNA

-257 ITGKAESLKEWVE
+257 ITGKAESLKELVE
-270 KGKGEA
+270 KGKKET
-276 SPSKAT
+276 STSKAI
-282 SPAITYPAVVNTQKA
+282 SPVITYPAAVNSQKA
-297 TSATAFNNAV
+297 TSAKAFNNAV

-333 ENVSDEVVKLRKSV
+333 ENVSDEIVKLRKSV

-355 SDLWRNRASRRN
+355 SDLWKNRASRRN

-373 QAGKN
+373 QTGKN
-378 KRNKPKRKGRNLG
+378 KRNKSKRKGRNLG
-391 KKALSVGEK
+391 KKALSAGEK
-400 AAAGTAAAGAGAG
+400 VAAGSAAAGTGVG
-413 AAKTVKTKVSKAKDI
+413 AAKVVKNKISKPKDVSTI
-428 STTSDASKGIAKET
+428 SDTSKGIAKET

-450 PAGVVA
+450 SAGVVA
-456 EEATVKTGETVAKKK
+456 EDATIKTGEVIAKKK

-493 RAIPIIG
+493 RAVPIIG

-512 YTDTDAQKAAFG
+512 YTDTEAQKAAFG

-585 VNGAVDVTKS
+585 VNGAVDITKS

-653 PTEFSSPANNTIAAD
+653 PTEFSAPANNTIAAD

-776 NEKIDVSKPE
+776 NEKIDVSNPE

-891 AVKKPQKTGNQP
+891 AVKKPQKTGNQS
-903 QPINSENADVNTGSP
+903 QPINPENVDVNTGSP

-925 IAINESGISGASNL
+925 IAINDSGVGNL

-950 SLDLVKDFALAT
+950 SLGLIKDFASAT

-985 SGLTGK
+985 SSLTGK
-991 SFGFKKASQVADIAT
+991 SFGFQKASQVTDIRDAL
-1006 AIQQKRTVNHD
+1006 QKRPKAERDMPSV
-1017 TEIIDLLPGDQVS
+1017 DLLSGV
-1030 PSTPKTPLQEQALA
+1030 
-1044 ISQAMEGFSSAAPV
+1044 SSASESEKISVNSRGIPV
-1058 PKTPQQEQALAISQA
+1058 
-1073 MAGFSSA
+1073 
-1080 APAPKTP
+1080 
-1087 QQEQALAISQAMAD
+1087 
-1101 FSSAAPAP
+1101 
-1109 KTPQQEQAL
+1109 
-1118 AISQAMEG
+1118 
-1126 FSSAAPAPKTPQQAQ
+1126 
-1141 ALAISQA
+1141 
-1148 MEGFSSAAP
+1148 
-1157 APKTPQQEQALAI
+1157 
-1170 SQAMAGFSSAAPAP
+1170 
-1184 KTPQQEQALAINQ
+1184 
-1197 AMAGAAPVVTSGKR
+1197 
-1211 TITAPSDVQ
+1211 
-1220 IYDNGYKVVT
+1220 YDNGYKVID
-1230 GEDKSFFGSLFDSTV
+1230 GEDKGVLGSLFDSSLT
-1245 SGLKQT
+1245 GLKRISS
-1251 GTAVIPAVGDNL
+1251 AVLPAIGDNVSQL
-1263 SRLVG
+1263 IG
-1268 GIDSTGILND
+1268 GVDGTGIVND
-1278 LVMQSTGQNSAIA
+1278 LVYQATGQNSTIA
-1291 RAISPLTRNV
+1291 RAISPLTKSA
-1301 GDWLNGGIQQTANS
+1301 GSWLNNGIQQTADS
-1315 IRGIATGANNAI
+1315 IRGISNEANNAI

-1340 MPPQLPTVTD
+1340 LPPQLPTVTD

-1396 PDNVV
+1396 PDKVV

-1418 QSLDALLED
+1418 PSLDALLED

>member
-1 MASTPYVK
+1 
-9 STGRKIQSSSRE
+9 
-21 TLIAAG
+21 
-27 KREVILK
+27 
-34 ENKDRIAIID
+34 
-44 AIQGAS
+44 
-50 TNELNALAEIKD
+50 
-62 AILSGRGSITQLGE
+62 
-76 NQGKVSQRLSRR
+76 
-88 LIASEPYVSDDAK
+88 
-101 NTQANPYIKRLPM
+101 
-114 KKGRTQVNNGEERL
+114 
-128 IVATNTSERVHFAS
+128 
-142 SRQSAQKLKGSV
+142 
-154 PVAANSA
+154 
-161 PLEPQSPQSQKGP
+161 
-174 LRDSNGRFVS
+174 
-184 QKNNEDIARKKEWQK
+184 
-199 AHKAD
+199 
-204 AKLQEGFLRKLGSII
+204 
-219 GVDGNQSSSEE
+219 
-230 SLTDA
+230 
-235 AGVGAGGPLWMAARG
+235 
-250 MYDITKE
+250 
-257 ITGKAESLKEWVE
+257 
-270 KGKGEA
+270 
-276 SPSKAT
+276 
-282 SPAITYPAVVNTQKA
+282 
-297 TSATAFNNAV
+297 
-307 ETKSAQ
+307 
-313 AVEEQTKILQTNDN
+313 
-327 KIIDGL
+327 
-333 ENVSDEVVKLRKSV
+333 
-347 SSGNKFGL
+347 
-355 SDLWRNRASRRN
+355 
-367 KINIGD
+367 
-373 QAGKN
+373 
-378 KRNKPKRKGRNLG
+378 
-391 KKALSVGEK
+391 
-400 AAAGTAAAGAGAG
+400 
-413 AAKTVKTKVSKAKDI
+413 
-428 STTSDASKGIAKET
+428 
-442 KNTAKAVK
+442 
-450 PAGVVA
+450 
-456 EEATVKTGETVAKKK
+456 
-471 TESVALKSA
+471 
-480 AKIGVKSAASTAA
+480 
-493 RAIPIIG
+493 
-500 SLAMAGYDAIDG
+500 
-512 YTDTDAQKAAFG
+512 
-524 LSDDDA
+524 
-530 VSEQQKTAYAT
+530 
-541 ANVLDMGGLV
+541 
-551 SGATNLIGKGISALG
+551 
-566 FERAGEKLQNF
+566 
-577 DTGDIARG
+577 
-585 VNGAVDVTKS
+585 
-595 VFGSLKDTFLSTD
+595 
-608 ENTKQVKKAV
+608 
-618 EDGTKKTVD
+618 
-627 AIHSL
+627 
-632 GEQLQGGR
+632 
-640 NGEDGVGEHGYTS
+640 
-653 PTEFSSPANNTIAAD
+653 
-668 LNIGGSNAKN
+668 
-678 RNYRNN
+678 
-684 NLGNLV
+684 
-690 FANQE
+690 
-695 GATLESPNAKG
+695 
-706 EQRFARFN
+706 
-714 TPEEGIRALANQV
+714 NQV

-903 QPINSENADVNTGSP
+903 QPINPENADVNTGSP

-925 IAINESGISGASNL
+925 ITINESGISGASNL

-985 SGLTGK
+985 SSLTGK

-1030 PSTPKTPLQEQALA
+1030 PSTPKTP
-1044 ISQAMEGFSSAAPV
+1044 
-1058 PKTPQQEQALAISQA
+1058 QQEQALAIN
-1073 MAGFSSA
+1073 
-1080 APAPKTP
+1080 
-1087 QQEQALAISQAMAD
+1087 
-1101 FSSAAPAP
+1101 
-1109 KTPQQEQAL
+1109 
-1118 AISQAMEG
+1118 QAME
-1126 FSSAAPAPKTPQQAQ
+1126 
-1141 ALAISQA
+1141 
-1148 MEGFSSAAP
+1148 
-1157 APKTPQQEQALAI
+1157 
-1170 SQAMAGFSSAAPAP
+1170 GFSSAAPAP

>member
-9 STGRKIQSSSRE
+9 SPGRKIQSSSRE

-50 TNELNALAEIKD
+50 AHELKALAEIKD
-62 AILSGRGSITQLGE
+62 AILSGGVAITQQGGQ
-76 NQGKVSQRLSRR
+76 QGKVSNRLSRR
-88 LIASEPYVSDDAK
+88 RKDYGQNAPEVVRDA
-101 NTQANPYIKRLPM
+101 QANPYKKRLPA
-114 KKGRTQVNNGEERL
+114 KKERAL
-128 IVATNTSERVHFAS
+128 INQDIDRSIVATNTPESVHS
-142 SRQSAQKLKGSV
+142 VRSRQTIKRSKGSI
-154 PVAANSA
+154 PVAANSTS
-161 PLEPQSPQSQKGP
+161 LQPQSPQSPKGQ

-184 QKNNEDIARKKEWQK
+184 QKNNEDIARKKEWQN
-199 AHKAD
+199 ARKAD

-276 SPSKAT
+276 SSSKAT

-400 AAAGTAAAGAGAG
+400 AAAGTAAAGTAAAGAGAG

-456 EEATVKTGETVAKKK
+456 EEATIKTGETVAKKK

-585 VNGAVDVTKS
+585 VNGAVDITKS
-595 VFGSLKDTFLSTD
+595 AFGSLKDTFLSSD
-608 ENTKQVKKAV
+608 ESTKQVKKAV

-640 NGEDGVGEHGYTS
+640 DGEDGVGEHGYTS
-653 PTEFSSPANNTIAAD
+653 PAEFNAPTSNTIAAD

-695 GATLESPNAKG
+695 GATLEAPNAKG

-754 PPNENNTNQY
+754 PPKENNTNQY

-776 NEKIDVSKPE
+776 NEKIDVSNPE

-807 EFIKNALGAFNTN
+807 EFIKNALGAFNAN
-820 TGRWEGQFSDE
+820 TGRWEGRFSDE
-831 TLARINKI
+831 TLARLNKI

-859 VKYANGKSPAQP
+859 VRYADGTSPAQP

-879 TQQPIEVAQHAQ
+879 TPKPIEVAQHAQ
-891 AVKKPQKTGNQP
+891 AAKKPQKTGNRP
-903 QPINSENADVNTGSP
+903 QPIIPENADVNTDSP

-925 IAINESGISGASNL
+925 IAINESGISGVSDL

-950 SLDLVKDFALAT
+950 SLDLVKDFASDT
-962 SFGSISSLSEKA
+962 SFVSISSLSEKA

-991 SFGFKKASQVADIAT
+991 SFGFKKAPQVADIRE
-1006 AIQQKRTVNHD
+1006 AIQKRPTPERDMSSV
-1017 TEIIDLLPGDQVS
+1017 DLLSDASQP
-1030 PSTPKTPLQEQALA
+1030 TENKKTPVNSKW
-1044 ISQAMEGFSSAAPV
+1044 IPV
-1058 PKTPQQEQALAISQA
+1058 
-1073 MAGFSSA
+1073 
-1080 APAPKTP
+1080 
-1087 QQEQALAISQAMAD
+1087 
-1101 FSSAAPAP
+1101 
-1109 KTPQQEQAL
+1109 
-1118 AISQAMEG
+1118 
-1126 FSSAAPAPKTPQQAQ
+1126 
-1141 ALAISQA
+1141 
-1148 MEGFSSAAP
+1148 
-1157 APKTPQQEQALAI
+1157 
-1170 SQAMAGFSSAAPAP
+1170 
-1184 KTPQQEQALAINQ
+1184 
-1197 AMAGAAPVVTSGKR
+1197 
-1211 TITAPSDVQ
+1211 
-1220 IYDNGYKVVT
+1220 YDNGNKVID
-1230 GEDKSFFGSLFDSTV
+1230 GEDKGFLGSLFDS
-1245 SGLKQT
+1245 SLT
-1251 GTAVIPAVGDNL
+1251 GIKRIGSAVLPAIGDNV
-1263 SRLVG
+1263 SQLVG
-1268 GIDSTGILND
+1268 GIDGTGILND
-1278 LVMQSTGQNSAIA
+1278 FVYQATGQNSTIA
-1291 RAISPLTRNV
+1291 RAISPLTKSA
-1301 GDWLNGGIQQTANS
+1301 GGWLNNGIQQTADS
-1315 IRGIATGANNAI
+1315 IKGISTEANNAI
-1327 FGSASAV
+1327 FGTASAV

-1358 PLTTDTINNDPAMLK
+1358 PLTTDTANNDPAMLK
-1373 ALDNICSI
+1373 ALDNVCSI
-1381 LNDLLNVNKNNTKGD
+1381 LKDLLNVNKNNTKGD
-1396 PDNVV
+1396 PDKVV

-1418 QSLDALLED
+1418 PSLDALLED

>member
-1 MASTPYVK
+1 MDISPLV
-9 STGRKIQSSSRE
+9 
-21 TLIAAG
+21 TLNNCHNGEHSICQKPWKKNTKLKPGNVVAAG

-50 TNELNALAEIKD
+50 TNELKALAEIKD
-62 AILSGRGSITQLGE
+62 AILSGASTITQQAE
-76 NQGKVSQRLSRR
+76 KQGRVSNRLSRR
-88 LIASEPYVSDDAK
+88 RKEYEQSTSDSVRDVQ
-101 NTQANPYIKRLPM
+101 TNPYKKRLPA
-114 KKGRTQVNNGEERL
+114 KKERAPL
-128 IVATNTSERVHFAS
+128 NQTVDRSIVATNTPESVRSVQ
-142 SRQSAQKLKGSV
+142 SRQTIRKSDGFI

-161 PLEPQSPQSQKGP
+161 PLEPQSLKGP
-174 LRDSNGRFVS
+174 LRDGNGRFVS
-184 QKNNEDIARKKEWQK
+184 QKSNEDIARKKELQN
-199 AHKAD
+199 ARKAD
-204 AKLQEGFLRKLGSII
+204 AKLQAGFLRKLGSIM
-219 GVDGNQSSSEE
+219 GMDNHQSAGEDAI
-230 SLTDA
+230 TNA

-250 MYDITKE
+250 IYDITKE
-257 ITGKAESLKEWVE
+257 ITGKAESLKEWSD
-270 KGKGEA
+270 KGDSNLSTSE
-276 SPSKAT
+276 SKPA
-282 SPAITYPAVVNTQKA
+282 AITYPAPRNEKN
-297 TSATAFNNAV
+297 SASSAAFNNAI
-307 ETKSAQ
+307 EAKSVRV
-313 AVEEQTKILQTNDN
+313 VEEQTKVLQSNDAR
-327 KIIDGL
+327 IIDEL
-333 ENVSDEVVKLRKSV
+333 ENVSDEIVKLRKSMKTK
-347 SSGNKFGL
+347 GNGIKL
-355 SDLWRNRASRRN
+355 SDLFSRNRDRITSNRN
-367 KINIGD
+367 KTNRNKNKSKKDRRADKRPEAKKDKIKTTTTEKGETSTPKDKVEKKQQNSKNNSVKNENH
-373 QAGKN
+373 QPRNAGKEAI
-378 KRNKPKRKGRNLG
+378 G
-391 KKALSVGEK
+391 
-400 AAAGTAAAGAGAG
+400 
-413 AAKTVKTKVSKAKDI
+413 
-428 STTSDASKGIAKET
+428 DASKTTEKVADKGARKTASTGIAKAATEAT
-442 KNTAKAVK
+442 TEKVAIATGENLAKKEAGKIALKAAGGAAVR
-450 PAGVVA
+450 AGVR
-456 EEATVKTGETVAKKK
+456 G
-471 TESVALKSA
+471 
-480 AKIGVKSAASTAA
+480 
-493 RAIPIIG
+493 IPIIG
-500 SLAMAGYDAIDG
+500 NIAMAGYDAIDG
-512 YTDTDAQKAAFG
+512 YTDTEAQKAAFG
-524 LSDDDA
+524 LSDDNA
-530 VSEQQKTAYAT
+530 VSTQQKTAYAA

-566 FERAGEKLQNF
+566 FEGAGEKLQNF
-577 DTGDIARG
+577 DTGDIARDI
-585 VNGAVDVTKS
+585 NSSIDTTKT
-595 VFGSLKDTFLSTD
+595 VFSSLKESFSSSSEGTA
-608 ENTKQVKKAV
+608 QVKKAV
-618 EDGTKKTVD
+618 EDGTKQTVT
-627 AIHSL
+627 AINNL
-632 GEQLQGGR
+632 GRQLQGGR
-640 NGEDGVGEHGYTS
+640 DGEDGVGEHGYTS
-653 PTEFSSPANNTIAAD
+653 PAEFNAPTSNTIAAD

-695 GATLESPNAKG
+695 GATLEAPNAKG

-727 SSYYNGTSAAAGYQK
+727 SSYYNGTSAAAGHQK

-776 NEKIDVSKPE
+776 NEKIDVSNPE

-807 EFIKNALGAFNTN
+807 EFIKNALGAFNAN
-820 TGRWEGQFSDE
+820 TGRWEGRFSDE
-831 TLARINKI
+831 TLARLNKI
-839 QKENGG
+839 QQENGG

-859 VKYANGKSPAQP
+859 VKYADGTSPAQP

-879 TQQPIEVAQHAQ
+879 TPKPIEVAQHAQ
-891 AVKKPQKTGNQP
+891 AAKKPQKKGNQP
-903 QPINSENADVNTGSP
+903 QPINPENADVNTGSP

-950 SLDLVKDFALAT
+950 SLDLVKDFASAT

-1030 PSTPKTPLQEQALA
+1030 PSTPKTP
-1044 ISQAMEGFSSAAPV
+1044 
-1058 PKTPQQEQALAISQA
+1058 QQEQALAISQA

-1080 APAPKTP
+1080 APAPKP
-1087 QQEQALAISQAMAD
+1087 
-1101 FSSAAPAP
+1101 
-1109 KTPQQEQAL
+1109 
-1118 AISQAMEG
+1118 
-1126 FSSAAPAPKTPQQAQ
+1126 
-1141 ALAISQA
+1141 
-1148 MEGFSSAAP
+1148 
-1157 APKTPQQEQALAI
+1157 
-1170 SQAMAGFSSAAPAP
+1170 
-1184 KTPQQEQALAINQ
+1184 PQQEQALAINQ
-1197 AMAGAAPVVTSGKR
+1197 AMSGAAPVVTSGKR

>member
-1 MASTPYVK
+1 MDISPLA
-9 STGRKIQSSSRE
+9 
-21 TLIAAG
+21 TLNNYRNGEHSICQKPWKKNTKLKPGNVDRAG

-44 AIQGAS
+44 AIQEAS
-50 TNELNALAEIKD
+50 TNELKALAEVKD
-62 AILSGRGSITQLGE
+62 AILSGASTITQQDE
-76 NQGKVSQRLSRR
+76 RQGRVSNRLSRR
-88 LIASEPYVSDDAK
+88 RKDYEQSTSDSVRDVQ
-101 NTQANPYIKRLPM
+101 TNPYKKRLPA
-114 KKGRTQVNNGEERL
+114 KKERAPINQTVDRS
-128 IVATNTSERVHFAS
+128 IVATNTPESVRSVQ
-142 SRQSAQKLKGSV
+142 SRQTIRKSDGFI

-161 PLEPQSPQSQKGP
+161 PLEPQSPQSLKGP

-184 QKNNEDIARKKEWQK
+184 QKSNEDVARKKELQN
-199 AHKAD
+199 ARKAD
-204 AKLQEGFLRKLGSII
+204 AKLQAGFLRKLGSIM

-230 SLTDA
+230 SLTNA

-257 ITGKAESLKEWVE
+257 ITGKAESLKELVE
-270 KGKGEA
+270 KGKKET
-276 SPSKAT
+276 STSKAI
-282 SPAITYPAVVNTQKA
+282 SPVITYPAAVNSQKA
-297 TSATAFNNAV
+297 TSAKAFNNAV

-333 ENVSDEVVKLRKSV
+333 ENVSDEIVKLRKSV

-355 SDLWRNRASRRN
+355 SDLWKNRASRRN

-373 QAGKN
+373 QTGKN
-378 KRNKPKRKGRNLG
+378 KRNKSKRKGRNLG
-391 KKALSVGEK
+391 KKALSAGEK
-400 AAAGTAAAGAGAG
+400 VAAGSAAAGTGVG
-413 AAKTVKTKVSKAKDI
+413 AAKVVKNKISKPKDVSTI
-428 STTSDASKGIAKET
+428 SDTSKGIAKET

-450 PAGVVA
+450 SAGVVA
-456 EEATVKTGETVAKKK
+456 EDATIKTGEAIAKKK

-493 RAIPIIG
+493 RAVPIIG

-512 YTDTDAQKAAFG
+512 YTDTEAQKAAFG

-566 FERAGEKLQNF
+566 FERAGEKLENF

-585 VNGAVDVTKS
+585 VNGAVDITKS

-653 PTEFSSPANNTIAAD
+653 PTEFSAPANNTIAAD

-776 NEKIDVSKPE
+776 NEKIDVSNPE

-891 AVKKPQKTGNQP
+891 AVKKPQKTGNQS
-903 QPINSENADVNTGSP
+903 QPINPENVDVNTGSP

-925 IAINESGISGASNL
+925 IAINDSGVGNL

-950 SLDLVKDFALAT
+950 SLGLIKDFASAT

-985 SGLTGK
+985 SSLTGK
-991 SFGFKKASQVADIAT
+991 SFGFQKASQVTDIRDAL
-1006 AIQQKRTVNHD
+1006 QKRPKAERDMPSV
-1017 TEIIDLLPGDQVS
+1017 ELLSGV
-1030 PSTPKTPLQEQALA
+1030 
-1044 ISQAMEGFSSAAPV
+1044 SSASESEKISVNSRGIPV
-1058 PKTPQQEQALAISQA
+1058 
-1073 MAGFSSA
+1073 
-1080 APAPKTP
+1080 
-1087 QQEQALAISQAMAD
+1087 
-1101 FSSAAPAP
+1101 
-1109 KTPQQEQAL
+1109 
-1118 AISQAMEG
+1118 
-1126 FSSAAPAPKTPQQAQ
+1126 
-1141 ALAISQA
+1141 
-1148 MEGFSSAAP
+1148 
-1157 APKTPQQEQALAI
+1157 
-1170 SQAMAGFSSAAPAP
+1170 
-1184 KTPQQEQALAINQ
+1184 
-1197 AMAGAAPVVTSGKR
+1197 
-1211 TITAPSDVQ
+1211 
-1220 IYDNGYKVVT
+1220 YDNGYKVID
-1230 GEDKSFFGSLFDSTV
+1230 GEDKGVLGSLFDSSLT
-1245 SGLKQT
+1245 GLKRISS
-1251 GTAVIPAVGDNL
+1251 AVLPAIGDNVSQL
-1263 SRLVG
+1263 IG
-1268 GIDSTGILND
+1268 GVDGTGIVND
-1278 LVMQSTGQNSAIA
+1278 LVYQATGQNSTIA
-1291 RAISPLTRNV
+1291 RAISPLTKSA
-1301 GDWLNGGIQQTANS
+1301 GSWLNNGIQQTADS
-1315 IRGIATGANNAI
+1315 IRGISNEANNAI

-1340 MPPQLPTVTD
+1340 LPPQLPTVTD

-1396 PDNVV
+1396 PDKVV

-1418 QSLDALLED
+1418 PSLDALLED

>member
-1 MASTPYVK
+1 MDISPLA
-9 STGRKIQSSSRE
+9 
-21 TLIAAG
+21 TLNNYRNGEHSICQKPWKKNTKLKLGNVDRAG

-44 AIQGAS
+44 AIQEAS
-50 TNELNALAEIKD
+50 TNELKALAEVKD
-62 AILSGRGSITQLGE
+62 AILSGASTITQQDE
-76 NQGKVSQRLSRR
+76 RQGRVSNRLSRR
-88 LIASEPYVSDDAK
+88 RKDYEQSTSDSVRDAQ
-101 NTQANPYIKRLPM
+101 TNPYKKRLPA
-114 KKGRTQVNNGEERL
+114 KKERAPINQTVDRA
-128 IVATNTSERVHFAS
+128 IVATNTPESVRSVQ
-142 SRQSAQKLKGSV
+142 SRQTIRKSDGFI

-161 PLEPQSPQSQKGP
+161 PLEPQSPQSLKGP

-184 QKNNEDIARKKEWQK
+184 QKSNEDVARKKELQN
-199 AHKAD
+199 ARKAD
-204 AKLQEGFLRKLGSII
+204 AELQAGFLRKLGSIM
-219 GVDGNQSSSEE
+219 GMDGHQSAGEE
-230 SLTDA
+230 AITNA

-257 ITGKAESLKEWVE
+257 ITGKTKSLKEWVDNPPDH
-270 KGKGEA
+270 EA
-276 SPSKAT
+276 K
-282 SPAITYPAVVNTQKA
+282 SPAITYPAPRNEKNSVS
-297 TSATAFNNAV
+297 SAAFNNAI
-307 ETKSAQ
+307 EAKSVRV
-313 AVEEQTKILQTNDN
+313 VEEQTKVLQSNDAR
-327 KIIDGL
+327 IIDEL
-333 ENVSDEVVKLRKSV
+333 ENVSDEIVKLRKSMKTK
-347 SSGNKFGL
+347 GNGIKL
-355 SDLWRNRASRRN
+355 SDLFSRNRDRITSNRNRN
-367 KINIGD
+367 KTNRNKNKSKRDRRVDKSPEAKKNKIKTTATEKGD
-373 QAGKN
+373 TSIPKYKVEKKQQNSKNDSAKNENRQPRNAGKE
-378 KRNKPKRKGRNLG
+378 
-391 KKALSVGEK
+391 A
-400 AAAGTAAAGAGAG
+400 
-413 AAKTVKTKVSKAKDI
+413 I
-428 STTSDASKGIAKET
+428 SDASKTTEKVADKGARKTASTGIAKAATEAT
-442 KNTAKAVK
+442 TEKVAIATGENLAKKEAGKIALKAAGGAAVR
-450 PAGVVA
+450 AGVR
-456 EEATVKTGETVAKKK
+456 G
-471 TESVALKSA
+471 
-480 AKIGVKSAASTAA
+480 
-493 RAIPIIG
+493 IPIIG
-500 SLAMAGYDAIDG
+500 NIAMAGYDAIDG
-512 YTDTDAQKAAFG
+512 YTDAEAQKAAFG
-524 LSDDDA
+524 LSDDNA
-530 VSEQQKTAYAT
+530 VSTQQKTAYAT

-577 DTGDIARG
+577 DTGDIARDI
-585 VNGAVDVTKS
+585 NSSIDTTKT
-595 VFGSLKDTFLSTD
+595 VFSSLKESFSSSSEGTA
-608 ENTKQVKKAV
+608 QVKKAV
-618 EDGTKKTVD
+618 EDGTKQTVA
-627 AIHSL
+627 AINDL
-632 GEQLQGGR
+632 GRQLQGGR
-640 NGEDGVGEHGYTS
+640 DGEDGVGEHGYTS
-653 PTEFSSPANNTIAAD
+653 PAEFNAPTSNTIAAD

-695 GATLESPNAKG
+695 GATLEAPNAKG

-754 PPNENNTNQY
+754 PPKENNTNQY

-776 NEKIDVSKPE
+776 NEKIDVSNPE

-903 QPINSENADVNTGSP
+903 QPINPENADVNTGSP

-985 SGLTGK
+985 SSLTGK
-991 SFGFKKASQVADIAT
+991 SFGFQKASQVTDIRDAL
-1006 AIQQKRTVNHD
+1006 QKRPKAERDMPSV
-1017 TEIIDLLPGDQVS
+1017 DLLSGV
-1030 PSTPKTPLQEQALA
+1030 
-1044 ISQAMEGFSSAAPV
+1044 SSASESEKISVNSRGIPV
-1058 PKTPQQEQALAISQA
+1058 
-1073 MAGFSSA
+1073 
-1080 APAPKTP
+1080 
-1087 QQEQALAISQAMAD
+1087 
-1101 FSSAAPAP
+1101 
-1109 KTPQQEQAL
+1109 
-1118 AISQAMEG
+1118 
-1126 FSSAAPAPKTPQQAQ
+1126 
-1141 ALAISQA
+1141 
-1148 MEGFSSAAP
+1148 
-1157 APKTPQQEQALAI
+1157 
-1170 SQAMAGFSSAAPAP
+1170 
-1184 KTPQQEQALAINQ
+1184 
-1197 AMAGAAPVVTSGKR
+1197 
-1211 TITAPSDVQ
+1211 
-1220 IYDNGYKVVT
+1220 YDNGYKVID
-1230 GEDKSFFGSLFDSTV
+1230 GEDKGVLGSLFDSSLT
-1245 SGLKQT
+1245 GLKRISS
-1251 GTAVIPAVGDNL
+1251 AVLPAIGDNVSQL
-1263 SRLVG
+1263 IG
-1268 GIDSTGILND
+1268 GVDGTGIVND
-1278 LVMQSTGQNSAIA
+1278 LVYQATGQNSTIA
-1291 RAISPLTRNV
+1291 RAISPLTKSA
-1301 GDWLNGGIQQTANS
+1301 GSWLNNGIQQTADS
-1315 IRGIATGANNAI
+1315 IRGISNEANNAI

-1340 MPPQLPTVTD
+1340 LPPQLPTVTD

-1396 PDNVV
+1396 PDKVV

-1418 QSLDALLED
+1418 PSLDALLED

>member
-1 MASTPYVK
+1 MDISPLA
-9 STGRKIQSSSRE
+9 
-21 TLIAAG
+21 TLNNYRNGEHSICQKPWKKNTKLKLGNVDRAG

-44 AIQGAS
+44 AIQEAS
-50 TNELNALAEIKD
+50 TNELKALAEVKD
-62 AILSGRGSITQLGE
+62 AILSGASTITPQDE
-76 NQGKVSQRLSRR
+76 RQGRVSNRLSRR
-88 LIASEPYVSDDAK
+88 RKDYEQSTSDSVRDVQ
-101 NTQANPYIKRLPM
+101 TNPYKKRLPA
-114 KKGRTQVNNGEERL
+114 KKERAPINQTVDRS
-128 IVATNTSERVHFAS
+128 IVATNTPESVRSVQ
-142 SRQSAQKLKGSV
+142 SRQTIRKSDGFI

-161 PLEPQSPQSQKGP
+161 PLEPQSPQSLKGP

-184 QKNNEDIARKKEWQK
+184 QKSNEDVARKKELQN
-199 AHKAD
+199 ARKAD
-204 AKLQEGFLRKLGSII
+204 AKLQAGFLRKLGSIM

-230 SLTDA
+230 SLTNA

-270 KGKGEA
+270 KGKKET
-276 SPSKAT
+276 STSKAI
-282 SPAITYPAVVNTQKA
+282 SPVITYPAAVNSQKS
-297 TSATAFNNAV
+297 TSAKAFNNAV

-333 ENVSDEVVKLRKSV
+333 ENVSDEIVKLRKSV

-355 SDLWRNRASRRN
+355 SDLWKNRASRRN

-373 QAGKN
+373 RAGKN
-378 KRNKPKRKGRNLG
+378 KRNKSKRKGRNLG

-400 AAAGTAAAGAGAG
+400 VAAGSAAAGTGVGT
-413 AAKTVKTKVSKAKDI
+413 AKAVKNKISKPKDVSTI
-428 STTSDASKGIAKET
+428 SDTSKGIAKET

-450 PAGVVA
+450 SAGVVA
-456 EEATVKTGETVAKKK
+456 EDTTIKTGEAIAKKK

-493 RAIPIIG
+493 RAVPIIG

-512 YTDTDAQKAAFG
+512 YTDTEAQKAAFG

-585 VNGAVDVTKS
+585 VNGAVDITKS

-640 NGEDGVGEHGYTS
+640 DGEDGVGEHGYTS
-653 PTEFSSPANNTIAAD
+653 PAEFNAPASNTIAAD

-695 GATLESPNAKG
+695 GAALEAPNAKG

-754 PPNENNTNQY
+754 PPKENNTNQY

-776 NEKIDVSKPE
+776 NEKIDVSNPE

-845 QLIARD
+845 QLITRD

-891 AVKKPQKTGNQP
+891 AVKKPQKTGNQS
-903 QPINSENADVNTGSP
+903 QPINPENVDVNTGSP

-925 IAINESGISGASNL
+925 IAINDSGVGNL

-950 SLDLVKDFALAT
+950 SLGLIKDFASAT

-985 SGLTGK
+985 SSLTGK
-991 SFGFKKASQVADIAT
+991 SFGFQKASQVTDIRDAL
-1006 AIQQKRTVNHD
+1006 QKRPKAERDMPSV
-1017 TEIIDLLPGDQVS
+1017 DLLSGV
-1030 PSTPKTPLQEQALA
+1030 
-1044 ISQAMEGFSSAAPV
+1044 SSASESEKISVNSRGIPV
-1058 PKTPQQEQALAISQA
+1058 
-1073 MAGFSSA
+1073 
-1080 APAPKTP
+1080 
-1087 QQEQALAISQAMAD
+1087 
-1101 FSSAAPAP
+1101 
-1109 KTPQQEQAL
+1109 
-1118 AISQAMEG
+1118 
-1126 FSSAAPAPKTPQQAQ
+1126 
-1141 ALAISQA
+1141 
-1148 MEGFSSAAP
+1148 
-1157 APKTPQQEQALAI
+1157 
-1170 SQAMAGFSSAAPAP
+1170 
-1184 KTPQQEQALAINQ
+1184 
-1197 AMAGAAPVVTSGKR
+1197 
-1211 TITAPSDVQ
+1211 
-1220 IYDNGYKVVT
+1220 YDNGYKVID
-1230 GEDKSFFGSLFDSTV
+1230 GEDKGVLGSLFDSSLT
-1245 SGLKQT
+1245 GLKRISS
-1251 GTAVIPAVGDNL
+1251 AVLPAIGDNVSQL
-1263 SRLVG
+1263 IG
-1268 GIDSTGILND
+1268 GVDGTGIVND
-1278 LVMQSTGQNSAIA
+1278 LVYQATGQNSTIA
-1291 RAISPLTRNV
+1291 RAISPLTKSA
-1301 GDWLNGGIQQTANS
+1301 GSWLNNGIQQTADS
-1315 IRGIATGANNAI
+1315 IRGISNEANNAI

-1396 PDNVV
+1396 PDKVV

-1418 QSLDALLED
+1418 PSLDALLED

>member
-1 MASTPYVK
+1 MDISPLV
-9 STGRKIQSSSRE
+9 
-21 TLIAAG
+21 TLNNCHNGEHSICQKPWKKNTKLKPGNVVAAG

-50 TNELNALAEIKD
+50 TNELKALAEIKD
-62 AILSGRGSITQLGE
+62 AILSGASTITQQAE
-76 NQGKVSQRLSRR
+76 KQGRVSNRLSRR
-88 LIASEPYVSDDAK
+88 RKEYEQSTSDSVRDVQ
-101 NTQANPYIKRLPM
+101 TNPYKKRLPA
-114 KKGRTQVNNGEERL
+114 KKERAPL
-128 IVATNTSERVHFAS
+128 NQTVDRSIVATNTPESVRSVQ
-142 SRQSAQKLKGSV
+142 SRQTIRKSDGFI

-161 PLEPQSPQSQKGP
+161 PLEPQSLKGP
-174 LRDSNGRFVS
+174 LRNGNGRFVS
-184 QKNNEDIARKKEWQK
+184 QKSNEDIARKKELQN
-199 AHKAD
+199 ARKAD
-204 AKLQEGFLRKLGSII
+204 AKLQAGFLRKLGSIM
-219 GVDGNQSSSEE
+219 GMDNHQSAGEDAI
-230 SLTDA
+230 TNA

-250 MYDITKE
+250 IYDITKE
-257 ITGKAESLKEWVE
+257 ITGKAESLKEWSD
-270 KGKGEA
+270 KGDSNFSTSE
-276 SPSKAT
+276 SKPA
-282 SPAITYPAVVNTQKA
+282 AITYPAPRNEKN
-297 TSATAFNNAV
+297 SASSAAFNNAI
-307 ETKSAQ
+307 EAKSVRV
-313 AVEEQTKILQTNDN
+313 VEEQTKVLQSNDAR
-327 KIIDGL
+327 IIDEL
-333 ENVSDEVVKLRKSV
+333 ENVSDEIVKLRKSMKTK
-347 SSGNKFGL
+347 GNGIKL
-355 SDLWRNRASRRN
+355 SDLFSRNRDRITSNRN
-367 KINIGD
+367 KTNRNKNKSKKDRRADKRPEAKKDKIKTTTTEKGETSTPKDKVEKKQQNSKNNSVKNENH
-373 QAGKN
+373 QPRNAGKEAI
-378 KRNKPKRKGRNLG
+378 G
-391 KKALSVGEK
+391 
-400 AAAGTAAAGAGAG
+400 
-413 AAKTVKTKVSKAKDI
+413 
-428 STTSDASKGIAKET
+428 DASKTTEKVADKGARKTASTGIAKAATEAT
-442 KNTAKAVK
+442 TEKVAIATGENLAKKEAGKIALKAAGGAAVR
-450 PAGVVA
+450 AGVR
-456 EEATVKTGETVAKKK
+456 G
-471 TESVALKSA
+471 
-480 AKIGVKSAASTAA
+480 
-493 RAIPIIG
+493 IPIIG
-500 SLAMAGYDAIDG
+500 NIAMAGYDAIDG
-512 YTDTDAQKAAFG
+512 YTDTEAQKAAFG
-524 LSDDDA
+524 LSDDNA
-530 VSEQQKTAYAT
+530 VSTQQKTAYAA

-566 FERAGEKLQNF
+566 FEGAGEKLQNF
-577 DTGDIARG
+577 DTGDIARDI
-585 VNGAVDVTKS
+585 NSSIDTTKT
-595 VFGSLKDTFLSTD
+595 VFSSLKESFSSSSEGTA
-608 ENTKQVKKAV
+608 QVKKAV
-618 EDGTKKTVD
+618 EDGTKQTVT
-627 AIHSL
+627 AINNL
-632 GEQLQGGR
+632 GRQLQGGR
-640 NGEDGVGEHGYTS
+640 DGEDGVGEHGYTS
-653 PTEFSSPANNTIAAD
+653 PAEFNAPTSNTIAAD

-695 GATLESPNAKG
+695 GATLEAPNAKG

-727 SSYYNGTSAAAGYQK
+727 SSYYNGTSAAAGHQK

-776 NEKIDVSKPE
+776 NEKIDVSNPE

-807 EFIKNALGAFNTN
+807 EFIKNALGAFNAN
-820 TGRWEGQFSDE
+820 TGRWEGRFSDE
-831 TLARINKI
+831 TLARLNKI
-839 QKENGG
+839 QQENGG
-845 QLIARD
+845 QLIAHD

-859 VKYANGKSPAQP
+859 VKYADGTSPAQP

-879 TQQPIEVAQHAQ
+879 TPKPIEVAQHAQ
-891 AVKKPQKTGNQP
+891 AAKKPQKKGNQP
-903 QPINSENADVNTGSP
+903 QPINPENADVNTGSP

-939 FGGAATSLAGT
+939 FVGAATSLAGT
-950 SLDLVKDFALAT
+950 SLDLVKDFASAT

-1006 AIQQKRTVNHD
+1006 AIQQKRTVSHD

-1030 PSTPKTPLQEQALA
+1030 PST
-1044 ISQAMEGFSSAAPV
+1044 

-1087 QQEQALAISQAMAD
+1087 QQEQALAIN
-1101 FSSAAPAP
+1101 
-1109 KTPQQEQAL
+1109 
-1118 AISQAMEG
+1118 
-1126 FSSAAPAPKTPQQAQ
+1126 
-1141 ALAISQA
+1141 
-1148 MEGFSSAAP
+1148 
-1157 APKTPQQEQALAI
+1157 
-1170 SQAMAGFSSAAPAP
+1170 QAMAGFSSAAPAP

>member
-1 MASTPYVK
+1 MDISPLA
-9 STGRKIQSSSRE
+9 
-21 TLIAAG
+21 TLNNYRNGEHSICQKPWKKNTKLKPGNVDRAG

-44 AIQGAS
+44 AIQEAS
-50 TNELNALAEIKD
+50 TNELKALAEVKD
-62 AILSGRGSITQLGE
+62 AILSGASTITQQDE
-76 NQGKVSQRLSRR
+76 RQGRVSNRLSRR
-88 LIASEPYVSDDAK
+88 RKDYEQSTSDSVRDVQ
-101 NTQANPYIKRLPM
+101 TNPYKKRLPA
-114 KKGRTQVNNGEERL
+114 KKERAPINQTVDRS
-128 IVATNTSERVHFAS
+128 IVATNTPESVRSVQ
-142 SRQSAQKLKGSV
+142 SRQNIRKSDGSI
-154 PVAANSA
+154 PVAANST
-161 PLEPQSPQSQKGP
+161 PLEPQSPQSLKGP

-184 QKNNEDIARKKEWQK
+184 QKSNEDVARKKELQY
-199 AHKAD
+199 ARKAD
-204 AKLQEGFLRKLGSII
+204 AKLQAGFLRKLGSIM

-230 SLTDA
+230 SLTNA

-270 KGKGEA
+270 KGKKET
-276 SPSKAT
+276 STSKAI
-282 SPAITYPAVVNTQKA
+282 SPVITYPAAVNSQKA
-297 TSATAFNNAV
+297 TSAKAFNNAV

-333 ENVSDEVVKLRKSV
+333 ENVSDEIVKLRKSV

-355 SDLWRNRASRRN
+355 SDLWKNRASRRN

-373 QAGKN
+373 RAGKN
-378 KRNKPKRKGRNLG
+378 KRNKSKRKGHNLG

-400 AAAGTAAAGAGAG
+400 VAAGSAAAGTGVGT
-413 AAKTVKTKVSKAKDI
+413 AKAVKNKISKPKDVSTI
-428 STTSDASKGIAKET
+428 SDTSKGIAKET

-450 PAGVVA
+450 SAGVVA
-456 EEATVKTGETVAKKK
+456 EDTTIKTGEAIAKKK

-493 RAIPIIG
+493 RAVPIIG

-512 YTDTDAQKAAFG
+512 YTDTEAQKAAFG

-585 VNGAVDVTKS
+585 VNGAVDITKS

-640 NGEDGVGEHGYTS
+640 DGEDGVGEHGYTS
-653 PTEFSSPANNTIAAD
+653 PAEFNAPASNTIAAD

-695 GATLESPNAKG
+695 GAALEAPNAKG

-727 SSYYNGTSAAAGYQK
+727 SRYYNGTSAAAGYQK

-754 PPNENNTNQY
+754 PPKENNTNQY

-776 NEKIDVSKPE
+776 NEKIDVSNPE

-891 AVKKPQKTGNQP
+891 AVKKPQKTGNQS
-903 QPINSENADVNTGSP
+903 QPINPENVDVNTGSP

-925 IAINESGISGASNL
+925 IAINDSGVGNL
-939 FGGAATSLAGT
+939 FGGAATSIAGT
-950 SLDLVKDFALAT
+950 SLGLIKDFASAT

-985 SGLTGK
+985 SSLTGK
-991 SFGFKKASQVADIAT
+991 SFGFQKASQVTDIRDAL
-1006 AIQQKRTVNHD
+1006 QKRPKAERDMPSV
-1017 TEIIDLLPGDQVS
+1017 DLLSGV
-1030 PSTPKTPLQEQALA
+1030 
-1044 ISQAMEGFSSAAPV
+1044 SSASESEKISVNSRGIPV
-1058 PKTPQQEQALAISQA
+1058 
-1073 MAGFSSA
+1073 
-1080 APAPKTP
+1080 
-1087 QQEQALAISQAMAD
+1087 
-1101 FSSAAPAP
+1101 
-1109 KTPQQEQAL
+1109 
-1118 AISQAMEG
+1118 
-1126 FSSAAPAPKTPQQAQ
+1126 
-1141 ALAISQA
+1141 
-1148 MEGFSSAAP
+1148 
-1157 APKTPQQEQALAI
+1157 
-1170 SQAMAGFSSAAPAP
+1170 
-1184 KTPQQEQALAINQ
+1184 
-1197 AMAGAAPVVTSGKR
+1197 
-1211 TITAPSDVQ
+1211 
-1220 IYDNGYKVVT
+1220 YDNGYKVID
-1230 GEDKSFFGSLFDSTV
+1230 GEDKGVLGSLFDSSLT
-1245 SGLKQT
+1245 GLKRISS
-1251 GTAVIPAVGDNL
+1251 AVLPAIGDNV
-1263 SRLVG
+1263 SRLIG
-1268 GIDSTGILND
+1268 GVDGTGIVND
-1278 LVMQSTGQNSAIA
+1278 LVYQATGQNSTIA
-1291 RAISPLTRNV
+1291 RAISPLTRSA
-1301 GDWLNGGIQQTANS
+1301 GSWLNNGIQQTADS
-1315 IRGIATGANNAI
+1315 IRGISNEANNAI

-1396 PDNVV
+1396 PDKVV

-1418 QSLDALLED
+1418 PSLDALLED

>member
-9 STGRKIQSSSRE
+9 SPGRKIQSSSRE

-50 TNELNALAEIKD
+50 AHELKALAEIKD
-62 AILSGRGSITQLGE
+62 AILSGGVAITQQGGQ
-76 NQGKVSQRLSRR
+76 QGKVSNRLSRR
-88 LIASEPYVSDDAK
+88 RKDYGQNAPEVVRDA
-101 NTQANPYIKRLPM
+101 QANPYKKRLPA
-114 KKGRTQVNNGEERL
+114 KKERAL
-128 IVATNTSERVHFAS
+128 INQDIDRSIVATNTPESVHS
-142 SRQSAQKLKGSV
+142 VRSRQTIKRSKGSI
-154 PVAANSA
+154 PVAANSTS
-161 PLEPQSPQSQKGP
+161 LQPQSPQSPKGQ

-184 QKNNEDIARKKEWQK
+184 QKNNEDIARKKEWQN
-199 AHKAD
+199 ARKAD

-276 SPSKAT
+276 SSSKAT

-378 KRNKPKRKGRNLG
+378 KRNKTKRKGRNLG

-400 AAAGTAAAGAGAG
+400 AAAGTAAAGTAAAGAGAG

-456 EEATVKTGETVAKKK
+456 EEATIKTGETVAKKK

-585 VNGAVDVTKS
+585 VNGAVDITKS
-595 VFGSLKDTFLSTD
+595 AFGSLKDTFLSSD
-608 ENTKQVKKAV
+608 ESTKQVKKAV

-640 NGEDGVGEHGYTS
+640 DGEDGVGEHGYTS
-653 PTEFSSPANNTIAAD
+653 PAEFNAPTSNTIAAD

-695 GATLESPNAKG
+695 GATLEAPNAKG

-754 PPNENNTNQY
+754 PPKENNTNQY

-776 NEKIDVSKPE
+776 NEKIDVSNPE

-807 EFIKNALGAFNTN
+807 EFIKNALGAFNAN
-820 TGRWEGQFSDE
+820 TGRWEGRFSDE
-831 TLARINKI
+831 TLARLNKI

-859 VKYANGKSPAQP
+859 VRYADGTSPAQP

-879 TQQPIEVAQHAQ
+879 TPKPIEVAQHAQ
-891 AVKKPQKTGNQP
+891 AAKKPQKTGNRP
-903 QPINSENADVNTGSP
+903 QPIIPENADVNTDSP

-925 IAINESGISGASNL
+925 IAINESGISGVSDL

-950 SLDLVKDFALAT
+950 SLDLVKDFASDT

-991 SFGFKKASQVADIAT
+991 SFGFKKAPQVADIRE
-1006 AIQQKRTVNHD
+1006 AIQKRPTPERDMSSV
-1017 TEIIDLLPGDQVS
+1017 DLLSDASQP
-1030 PSTPKTPLQEQALA
+1030 TENKKTPVNSKW
-1044 ISQAMEGFSSAAPV
+1044 IPV
-1058 PKTPQQEQALAISQA
+1058 
-1073 MAGFSSA
+1073 
-1080 APAPKTP
+1080 
-1087 QQEQALAISQAMAD
+1087 
-1101 FSSAAPAP
+1101 
-1109 KTPQQEQAL
+1109 
-1118 AISQAMEG
+1118 
-1126 FSSAAPAPKTPQQAQ
+1126 
-1141 ALAISQA
+1141 
-1148 MEGFSSAAP
+1148 
-1157 APKTPQQEQALAI
+1157 
-1170 SQAMAGFSSAAPAP
+1170 
-1184 KTPQQEQALAINQ
+1184 
-1197 AMAGAAPVVTSGKR
+1197 
-1211 TITAPSDVQ
+1211 
-1220 IYDNGYKVVT
+1220 YDNGNKVID
-1230 GEDKSFFGSLFDSTV
+1230 GEDKGFLGSLFDS
-1245 SGLKQT
+1245 SLT
-1251 GTAVIPAVGDNL
+1251 GIKRIGSAVLPAIGDNV
-1263 SRLVG
+1263 SQLVG
-1268 GIDSTGILND
+1268 GIDGTGILND
-1278 LVMQSTGQNSAIA
+1278 FVYQATGQNSTIA
-1291 RAISPLTRNV
+1291 RAISPLTKSA
-1301 GDWLNGGIQQTANS
+1301 GGWLNNGIQQTADS
-1315 IRGIATGANNAI
+1315 IKGISTEANNAI
-1327 FGSASAV
+1327 FGTASAV

-1358 PLTTDTINNDPAMLK
+1358 PLTTDTANNDPAMLK
-1373 ALDNICSI
+1373 ALDNVCSI
-1381 LNDLLNVNKNNTKGD
+1381 LKDLLNVNKNNTKGD
-1396 PDNVV
+1396 PDKVV

-1418 QSLDALLED
+1418 PSLDALLED

>member
-1 MASTPYVK
+1 MDISPLV
-9 STGRKIQSSSRE
+9 
-21 TLIAAG
+21 TLNNCHNGEHSICQKPWKKNTKLKPGNVVAAG

-50 TNELNALAEIKD
+50 TNELKALAEIKD
-62 AILSGRGSITQLGE
+62 AILSGASTITQQAE
-76 NQGKVSQRLSRR
+76 RQGRVSNRLSRR
-88 LIASEPYVSDDAK
+88 RKEYEQSTSDSVRDVQ
-101 NTQANPYIKRLPM
+101 TNPYKKRLPA
-114 KKGRTQVNNGEERL
+114 KKERAPL
-128 IVATNTSERVHFAS
+128 NQTVDRSIVATNTPESVRSVQL
-142 SRQSAQKLKGSV
+142 RQTIRKSDGFI

-161 PLEPQSPQSQKGP
+161 PLEPQSLKGP
-174 LRDSNGRFVS
+174 LRDGNGRFVS
-184 QKNNEDIARKKEWQK
+184 QKSNEDIARKKEQQN
-199 AHKAD
+199 ARKAD
-204 AKLQEGFLRKLGSII
+204 AKLQAGFLRKLGSIM
-219 GVDGNQSSSEE
+219 GMDNHQSAGEDAI
-230 SLTDA
+230 TNA

-250 MYDITKE
+250 IYDITKE
-257 ITGKAESLKEWVE
+257 ITGKAESLKEWSD
-270 KGKGEA
+270 KGDSNLSTSE
-276 SPSKAT
+276 SKPA
-282 SPAITYPAVVNTQKA
+282 AITYPAPRNEKN
-297 TSATAFNNAV
+297 SASSAAFNNAI
-307 ETKSAQ
+307 EAKSVRV
-313 AVEEQTKILQTNDN
+313 VEEQTKVLQSNDAR
-327 KIIDGL
+327 IIDEL
-333 ENVSDEVVKLRKSV
+333 ENVSDEIVKLRKSMKTK
-347 SSGNKFGL
+347 GNGIKL
-355 SDLWRNRASRRN
+355 SDLFSRNRDRITSNRN
-367 KINIGD
+367 KTNRNKNKSKKDRRADKRPEAKKDKIKTTTTEKGETSTPKDKVEKKQQNSKNNSVKNENH
-373 QAGKN
+373 QPRNAGKEAI
-378 KRNKPKRKGRNLG
+378 G
-391 KKALSVGEK
+391 
-400 AAAGTAAAGAGAG
+400 
-413 AAKTVKTKVSKAKDI
+413 
-428 STTSDASKGIAKET
+428 DASKTTEKVADKGARKTASTGIAKAATEAT
-442 KNTAKAVK
+442 TEKVAIATGENLAKKEAGKIALKAAGGAAVR
-450 PAGVVA
+450 AGVR
-456 EEATVKTGETVAKKK
+456 G
-471 TESVALKSA
+471 
-480 AKIGVKSAASTAA
+480 
-493 RAIPIIG
+493 IPIIG
-500 SLAMAGYDAIDG
+500 NIAMAGYDAIDG
-512 YTDTDAQKAAFG
+512 YTDTEAQKAAFG
-524 LSDDDA
+524 LSDDNA
-530 VSEQQKTAYAT
+530 VSTQQKTAYAA

-566 FERAGEKLQNF
+566 FEGAGEKLQNF
-577 DTGDIARG
+577 DTGDIARDI
-585 VNGAVDVTKS
+585 NSSIDTTKT
-595 VFGSLKDTFLSTD
+595 VFSSLKESFSSSSEGTA
-608 ENTKQVKKAV
+608 QVKKAV
-618 EDGTKKTVD
+618 EDGTKQTVT
-627 AIHSL
+627 AINNL
-632 GEQLQGGR
+632 GRQLQGGR
-640 NGEDGVGEHGYTS
+640 DGEDGVGEHGYTS
-653 PTEFSSPANNTIAAD
+653 PAEFNAPTSNTIAAD

-695 GATLESPNAKG
+695 GATLEAPNAKG

-727 SSYYNGTSAAAGYQK
+727 SSYYNGTSAAAGHQK

-776 NEKIDVSKPE
+776 NEKIDVSNPE

-807 EFIKNALGAFNTN
+807 EFIKNALGAFNAN

-831 TLARINKI
+831 TLARLNKI
-839 QKENGG
+839 QQENGG

-859 VKYANGKSPAQP
+859 VKYADGTSPAQP

-879 TQQPIEVAQHAQ
+879 TPKPIEVAQHAQ
-891 AVKKPQKTGNQP
+891 AAKKPQKKGNQP
-903 QPINSENADVNTGSP
+903 QPINPENADVNTGSP

-950 SLDLVKDFALAT
+950 SLDLVKDFASAT

-1030 PSTPKTPLQEQALA
+1030 PSTPKTP
-1044 ISQAMEGFSSAAPV
+1044 
-1058 PKTPQQEQALAISQA
+1058 QQEQALAISQA
-1073 MAGFSSA
+1073 MA
-1080 APAPKTP
+1080 
-1087 QQEQALAISQAMAD
+1087 
-1101 FSSAAPAP
+1101 
-1109 KTPQQEQAL
+1109 
-1118 AISQAMEG
+1118 
-1126 FSSAAPAPKTPQQAQ
+1126 
-1141 ALAISQA
+1141 
-1148 MEGFSSAAP
+1148 GFSSAAP

-1184 KTPQQEQALAINQ
+1184 KTPQQEQALAISQAMAGFSSAAPAPKTPQQEQALAISQAMAGFSSAAPAPKTPQQEQALAISQ

>member
-1 MASTPYVK
+1 MDISPLA
-9 STGRKIQSSSRE
+9 
-21 TLIAAG
+21 TLNNYRNGEHSICQKPWKKNTKLKPGNVDRAG

-44 AIQGAS
+44 AIQEAS
-50 TNELNALAEIKD
+50 TNELKALAEVKD
-62 AILSGRGSITQLGE
+62 AILSGASSITQQDE
-76 NQGKVSQRLSRR
+76 RQGRVSNRLSRR
-88 LIASEPYVSDDAK
+88 RKEYEQSTSDSVRDVQ
-101 NTQANPYIKRLPM
+101 TNPYKKRLPA
-114 KKGRTQVNNGEERL
+114 KKERAPINQTVDRS
-128 IVATNTSERVHFAS
+128 IVATNTPESVRSVQ
-142 SRQSAQKLKGSV
+142 SRQTIRKSDGFI

-161 PLEPQSPQSQKGP
+161 PLEPQSPQSLKGP

-184 QKNNEDIARKKEWQK
+184 QKSNEDVARKKELQN
-199 AHKAD
+199 ARKAD
-204 AKLQEGFLRKLGSII
+204 AKLQAGFLRKLGSIM
-219 GVDGNQSSSEE
+219 GVDGNRSSSEE
-230 SLTDA
+230 SLTNA
-235 AGVGAGGPLWMAARG
+235 AGVGAGGPFWMAARG

-270 KGKGEA
+270 KGKKET
-276 SPSKAT
+276 STSKAI
-282 SPAITYPAVVNTQKA
+282 SPVITYPAAVNSQKA
-297 TSATAFNNAV
+297 TSAKAFNNAV

-333 ENVSDEVVKLRKSV
+333 ENVSDEIVKLRKSV

-355 SDLWRNRASRRN
+355 SDLWKNRASRRN

-373 QAGKN
+373 QTGKN
-378 KRNKPKRKGRNLG
+378 KRNKSKRKGRNLG
-391 KKALSVGEK
+391 KKALSAGEK
-400 AAAGTAAAGAGAG
+400 VAAGSAAAGTGVG
-413 AAKTVKTKVSKAKDI
+413 AAKVVKNKISKPKDVSTI
-428 STTSDASKGIAKET
+428 SDTSKGIAKET

-450 PAGVVA
+450 SAGVVA
-456 EEATVKTGETVAKKK
+456 EDATIKTGEAIAKKK

-493 RAIPIIG
+493 RAVPIIG

-512 YTDTDAQKAAFG
+512 YTDTEAQKAAFG

-585 VNGAVDVTKS
+585 VNGAVDITKS
-595 VFGSLKDTFLSTD
+595 VFGSLKDTFLSAD

-653 PTEFSSPANNTIAAD
+653 PTEFSAPANNTIAAD

-776 NEKIDVSKPE
+776 NEKIDVSNPE

-891 AVKKPQKTGNQP
+891 AVKKPQKTGNQS
-903 QPINSENADVNTGSP
+903 QPINPENVDVNTGSP
-918 SSLLERL
+918 SRMLERL
-925 IAINESGISGASNL
+925 IAINDSGVGNL

-950 SLDLVKDFALAT
+950 SLGLIKDFASAT

-974 KGMDQALTEKI
+974 KGMDQVLTEKI
-985 SGLTGK
+985 SSLTGK
-991 SFGFKKASQVADIAT
+991 SFGFQKASQVTDIRDAL
-1006 AIQQKRTVNHD
+1006 QKRPKAERDMPSV
-1017 TEIIDLLPGDQVS
+1017 DLLSGV
-1030 PSTPKTPLQEQALA
+1030 
-1044 ISQAMEGFSSAAPV
+1044 SSASESEKISVNSRGIPV
-1058 PKTPQQEQALAISQA
+1058 
-1073 MAGFSSA
+1073 
-1080 APAPKTP
+1080 
-1087 QQEQALAISQAMAD
+1087 
-1101 FSSAAPAP
+1101 
-1109 KTPQQEQAL
+1109 
-1118 AISQAMEG
+1118 
-1126 FSSAAPAPKTPQQAQ
+1126 
-1141 ALAISQA
+1141 
-1148 MEGFSSAAP
+1148 
-1157 APKTPQQEQALAI
+1157 
-1170 SQAMAGFSSAAPAP
+1170 
-1184 KTPQQEQALAINQ
+1184 
-1197 AMAGAAPVVTSGKR
+1197 
-1211 TITAPSDVQ
+1211 
-1220 IYDNGYKVVT
+1220 YDNGYKVID
-1230 GEDKSFFGSLFDSTV
+1230 GEDKGVLGSLFDSSLT
-1245 SGLKQT
+1245 GLKRISS
-1251 GTAVIPAVGDNL
+1251 AVLPAIGDNVSQL
-1263 SRLVG
+1263 IG
-1268 GIDSTGILND
+1268 GVDGTGIVND
-1278 LVMQSTGQNSAIA
+1278 LVYQATGQNSTIA
-1291 RAISPLTRNV
+1291 RAISPLTRSA
-1301 GDWLNGGIQQTANS
+1301 GSWLNNGIQQTADS
-1315 IRGIATGANNAI
+1315 IRGISNEANNAI

-1340 MPPQLPTVTD
+1340 LPPQLPTVTD

-1396 PDNVV
+1396 PDKVV

-1418 QSLDALLED
+1418 PSLDALLED

>member
-1 MASTPYVK
+1 MDISPLV
-9 STGRKIQSSSRE
+9 
-21 TLIAAG
+21 TLNNCHNGEHSICQKPWKKNTKLKPGNVVAAG

-50 TNELNALAEIKD
+50 TNELKALAEIKD
-62 AILSGRGSITQLGE
+62 AILSGASTITQQAE
-76 NQGKVSQRLSRR
+76 KQGRVSNRLSRR
-88 LIASEPYVSDDAK
+88 RKEYEQSTSDSVRDVQ
-101 NTQANPYIKRLPM
+101 TNPYKKRLPA
-114 KKGRTQVNNGEERL
+114 KKERAPL
-128 IVATNTSERVHFAS
+128 NQTVDRSIVATNTPESVRSVQ
-142 SRQSAQKLKGSV
+142 SRQTIRKSDGFI

-161 PLEPQSPQSQKGP
+161 PLEPQSLKGP
-174 LRDSNGRFVS
+174 LRDGNGRFVS
-184 QKNNEDIARKKEWQK
+184 QKSNEDIARKKELQN
-199 AHKAD
+199 ARKAD
-204 AKLQEGFLRKLGSII
+204 AKLQAGFLRKLGSIM
-219 GVDGNQSSSEE
+219 GMDNHQSAGEDAI
-230 SLTDA
+230 TNA

-250 MYDITKE
+250 IYDITKE
-257 ITGKAESLKEWVE
+257 ITGKAESLKEWSD
-270 KGKGEA
+270 KGDSNLSTSE
-276 SPSKAT
+276 SKPA
-282 SPAITYPAVVNTQKA
+282 AITYPAPRNEKN
-297 TSATAFNNAV
+297 SASSAAFNNAI
-307 ETKSAQ
+307 EAKSVRV
-313 AVEEQTKILQTNDN
+313 VEEQTKVLQSNDAR
-327 KIIDGL
+327 IIDEL
-333 ENVSDEVVKLRKSV
+333 ENVSDEIVKLRKSMKTK
-347 SSGNKFGL
+347 GNGIKL
-355 SDLWRNRASRRN
+355 SDLFSRNRDRITSNRN
-367 KINIGD
+367 KTNRNKNKSKKDRRADKRPEAKKDKIKTTTTEKGETSTPKDKVEKKQQNSKNNSVKNENH
-373 QAGKN
+373 QPRNAGKEAI
-378 KRNKPKRKGRNLG
+378 G
-391 KKALSVGEK
+391 
-400 AAAGTAAAGAGAG
+400 
-413 AAKTVKTKVSKAKDI
+413 
-428 STTSDASKGIAKET
+428 DASKTTEKVADKGARKTASTGIAKAATEAT
-442 KNTAKAVK
+442 TEKVAIATGENLAKKEAGKIALKAAGGAAVR
-450 PAGVVA
+450 AGVR
-456 EEATVKTGETVAKKK
+456 G
-471 TESVALKSA
+471 
-480 AKIGVKSAASTAA
+480 
-493 RAIPIIG
+493 IPIIG
-500 SLAMAGYDAIDG
+500 NIAMAGYDAIDG
-512 YTDTDAQKAAFG
+512 YTDTEAQKAAFG
-524 LSDDDA
+524 LSDDNA
-530 VSEQQKTAYAT
+530 VSTQQKTAYAA

-566 FERAGEKLQNF
+566 FEGAGEKLQNF
-577 DTGDIARG
+577 NTGDIARDI
-585 VNGAVDVTKS
+585 NSSIDTTKT
-595 VFGSLKDTFLSTD
+595 VFSSLKESFSSSSEGTA
-608 ENTKQVKKAV
+608 QVKKAV
-618 EDGTKKTVD
+618 EDGTKQTVT
-627 AIHSL
+627 AINNL
-632 GEQLQGGR
+632 GRQLQGGR
-640 NGEDGVGEHGYTS
+640 DGEDGVGEHGYTS
-653 PTEFSSPANNTIAAD
+653 PAEFNAPTSNTIAAD

-695 GATLESPNAKG
+695 GATLEAPNAKG

-727 SSYYNGTSAAAGYQK
+727 SSYYNGTSAAAGHQK

-776 NEKIDVSKPE
+776 NEKIDVSNPE

-807 EFIKNALGAFNTN
+807 EFIKNALGAFNAN
-820 TGRWEGQFSDE
+820 TGRWEGRFSDE
-831 TLARINKI
+831 TLARLNKI
-839 QKENGG
+839 QQENGG

-859 VKYANGKSPAQP
+859 VKYADGTSPAQP

-879 TQQPIEVAQHAQ
+879 TPKPIEVAQHAQ
-891 AVKKPQKTGNQP
+891 AAKKPQKKGNQP
-903 QPINSENADVNTGSP
+903 QPINPENADVNTGSP

-950 SLDLVKDFALAT
+950 SLDLVKDFASAT

-1030 PSTPKTPLQEQALA
+1030 PSTPKTPQQEQALA
-1044 ISQAMEGFSSAAPV
+1044 ISQAMAGFSSAAPA

-1087 QQEQALAISQAMAD
+1087 QQEQALAISQAMA
-1101 FSSAAPAP
+1101 
-1109 KTPQQEQAL
+1109 
-1118 AISQAMEG
+1118 
-1126 FSSAAPAPKTPQQAQ
+1126 
-1141 ALAISQA
+1141 
-1148 MEGFSSAAP
+1148 GFSSAAP

-1170 SQAMAGFSSAAPAP
+1170 NQAMAGFSSAAPAP

>member
-1 MASTPYVK
+1 MDISPLA
-9 STGRKIQSSSRE
+9 
-21 TLIAAG
+21 TLNNYRNGEHSICQKPWKKNTKLKLGNVDRAG

-44 AIQGAS
+44 AIQEAS
-50 TNELNALAEIKD
+50 TNELKALAEVKD
-62 AILSGRGSITQLGE
+62 AILSGASTITQQDE
-76 NQGKVSQRLSRR
+76 RQGRVSNRLSRR
-88 LIASEPYVSDDAK
+88 RKDYEQSTSDSVRDVQ
-101 NTQANPYIKRLPM
+101 TNPYKKRLPA
-114 KKGRTQVNNGEERL
+114 KKERAPINQTVDRS
-128 IVATNTSERVHFAS
+128 IVATNTPESVRSVQ
-142 SRQSAQKLKGSV
+142 SRQTIRKPDGFI

-161 PLEPQSPQSQKGP
+161 PLEPQSPQSLKGP
-174 LRDSNGRFVS
+174 LRDSSGRFVS
-184 QKNNEDIARKKEWQK
+184 QKSNEDVARKKELQN
-199 AHKAD
+199 ARKAD
-204 AKLQEGFLRKLGSII
+204 AKLQAGFLRKLGSIM

-230 SLTDA
+230 SLTNA

-270 KGKGEA
+270 KGKKET
-276 SPSKAT
+276 STSKAI
-282 SPAITYPAVVNTQKA
+282 SPVITYPAAVNSQKA
-297 TSATAFNNAV
+297 TSAKAFNNAV

-333 ENVSDEVVKLRKSV
+333 ENVSDEILKLRKSV

-355 SDLWRNRASRRN
+355 SDLWKNRASRRN

-373 QAGKN
+373 QTGKN
-378 KRNKPKRKGRNLG
+378 KRNKSKRKGRNLG
-391 KKALSVGEK
+391 KKALSAGEK
-400 AAAGTAAAGAGAG
+400 VAAGSAAAGTGVG
-413 AAKTVKTKVSKAKDI
+413 AAKVVKNKISKPKDVSTI
-428 STTSDASKGIAKET
+428 SDTSKGIAKET

-450 PAGVVA
+450 SAGVVA
-456 EEATVKTGETVAKKK
+456 EDATIKTGEAIAKKK

-493 RAIPIIG
+493 RAVPIIG

-512 YTDTDAQKAAFG
+512 YTDTEAQKAAFG
-524 LSDDDA
+524 LSDDNA

-585 VNGAVDVTKS
+585 VNGAVDITKS

-653 PTEFSSPANNTIAAD
+653 PTEFSAPANNTIAAD

-776 NEKIDVSKPE
+776 NEKIDVSNPE

-859 VKYANGKSPAQP
+859 VKYANGKSPAHP

-891 AVKKPQKTGNQP
+891 AVKKPQKTGNQS
-903 QPINSENADVNTGSP
+903 QPINPENVDVNTGSP

-925 IAINESGISGASNL
+925 IAINESGVGNL

-950 SLDLVKDFALAT
+950 SLGLIKDFASAT

-985 SGLTGK
+985 SSLTGK
-991 SFGFKKASQVADIAT
+991 SFGFQKASQVTDIRDAL
-1006 AIQQKRTVNHD
+1006 QKRPKAERDMPSV
-1017 TEIIDLLPGDQVS
+1017 DLLSGV
-1030 PSTPKTPLQEQALA
+1030 
-1044 ISQAMEGFSSAAPV
+1044 SSASESEKISVNSRGIPV
-1058 PKTPQQEQALAISQA
+1058 
-1073 MAGFSSA
+1073 
-1080 APAPKTP
+1080 
-1087 QQEQALAISQAMAD
+1087 
-1101 FSSAAPAP
+1101 
-1109 KTPQQEQAL
+1109 
-1118 AISQAMEG
+1118 
-1126 FSSAAPAPKTPQQAQ
+1126 
-1141 ALAISQA
+1141 
-1148 MEGFSSAAP
+1148 
-1157 APKTPQQEQALAI
+1157 
-1170 SQAMAGFSSAAPAP
+1170 
-1184 KTPQQEQALAINQ
+1184 
-1197 AMAGAAPVVTSGKR
+1197 
-1211 TITAPSDVQ
+1211 
-1220 IYDNGYKVVT
+1220 YDNGYKVID
-1230 GEDKSFFGSLFDSTV
+1230 GEDKGGLGSLFDSSLT
-1245 SGLKQT
+1245 GLKRISS
-1251 GTAVIPAVGDNL
+1251 AVLPAIGDNVSQL
-1263 SRLVG
+1263 IG
-1268 GIDSTGILND
+1268 GVDGTGIVND
-1278 LVMQSTGQNSAIA
+1278 LIYQATGQNSTIA
-1291 RAISPLTRNV
+1291 RAISPLTRSA
-1301 GDWLNGGIQQTANS
+1301 GSWLNNGIQQTADS
-1315 IRGIATGANNAI
+1315 IRGISNEANNAI

-1340 MPPQLPTVTD
+1340 LPPQLPTVTD

-1396 PDNVV
+1396 PDKVV

-1418 QSLDALLED
+1418 PSLDALLED

>member
-1 MASTPYVK
+1 MDISPLA
-9 STGRKIQSSSRE
+9 
-21 TLIAAG
+21 TLNNYRNGEHSICQKPWKKNTKLKPGNVDRAG

-44 AIQGAS
+44 AIQEAS
-50 TNELNALAEIKD
+50 TNELKALAEVKD
-62 AILSGRGSITQLGE
+62 AILSGASTITQQDE
-76 NQGKVSQRLSRR
+76 RQGRVSNRLSRR
-88 LIASEPYVSDDAK
+88 RKDYEQSTSDNVRDVQ
-101 NTQANPYIKRLPM
+101 TNPYKKRLPA
-114 KKGRTQVNNGEERL
+114 KKERAPINQTVDRS
-128 IVATNTSERVHFAS
+128 IVATNTPESVRSVQ
-142 SRQSAQKLKGSV
+142 SRQNIRKSDGSI
-154 PVAANSA
+154 PVAANST
-161 PLEPQSPQSQKGP
+161 PLEPQSPQSLKGP

-184 QKNNEDIARKKEWQK
+184 QKSNEDVARKKELQN
-199 AHKAD
+199 ARKAD
-204 AKLQEGFLRKLGSII
+204 AKLQAGFLRKLGSIM

-230 SLTDA
+230 SLTNA

-270 KGKGEA
+270 KGKKET
-276 SPSKAT
+276 STSKAI
-282 SPAITYPAVVNTQKA
+282 SPVITYPAAVNSQKA
-297 TSATAFNNAV
+297 TSAKAFNNAV

-333 ENVSDEVVKLRKSV
+333 ENVSDEIVKLRKSV

-355 SDLWRNRASRRN
+355 SDLWKNRASRRN

-373 QAGKN
+373 RAGKN
-378 KRNKPKRKGRNLG
+378 KRNKSKRKGHNLG

-400 AAAGTAAAGAGAG
+400 VAAGSAAAGTGVGT
-413 AAKTVKTKVSKAKDI
+413 AKAVKNKISKPKDVSTI
-428 STTSDASKGIAKET
+428 SDTSKGIAKET

-450 PAGVVA
+450 SAGVVA
-456 EEATVKTGETVAKKK
+456 EDTTIKTGEAIAKKK

-493 RAIPIIG
+493 RAVPIIG

-512 YTDTDAQKAAFG
+512 YTDTEAQKAAFG

-585 VNGAVDVTKS
+585 VNGAVDITKS

-640 NGEDGVGEHGYTS
+640 DGEDGVGEHGYTS
-653 PTEFSSPANNTIAAD
+653 PAEFNAPASNTIAAD

-695 GATLESPNAKG
+695 GAALEAPNAKG

-754 PPNENNTNQY
+754 PPKENNTNQY

-776 NEKIDVSKPE
+776 NEKIDVSNPE

-891 AVKKPQKTGNQP
+891 AVKKPQKTGNQS
-903 QPINSENADVNTGSP
+903 QPINPENVDVNTGSP

-925 IAINESGISGASNL
+925 IAINDSGVGNL
-939 FGGAATSLAGT
+939 FGGAATSIAGT
-950 SLDLVKDFALAT
+950 SLGLIKDFASAT

-985 SGLTGK
+985 SSLTGK
-991 SFGFKKASQVADIAT
+991 SFGFQKASQVTDIRDAL
-1006 AIQQKRTVNHD
+1006 QKRPKAERDMPSV
-1017 TEIIDLLPGDQVS
+1017 DLLSGV
-1030 PSTPKTPLQEQALA
+1030 
-1044 ISQAMEGFSSAAPV
+1044 SSASESEKISVNSRGIPV
-1058 PKTPQQEQALAISQA
+1058 
-1073 MAGFSSA
+1073 
-1080 APAPKTP
+1080 
-1087 QQEQALAISQAMAD
+1087 
-1101 FSSAAPAP
+1101 
-1109 KTPQQEQAL
+1109 
-1118 AISQAMEG
+1118 
-1126 FSSAAPAPKTPQQAQ
+1126 
-1141 ALAISQA
+1141 
-1148 MEGFSSAAP
+1148 
-1157 APKTPQQEQALAI
+1157 
-1170 SQAMAGFSSAAPAP
+1170 
-1184 KTPQQEQALAINQ
+1184 
-1197 AMAGAAPVVTSGKR
+1197 
-1211 TITAPSDVQ
+1211 
-1220 IYDNGYKVVT
+1220 YDNGYKVID
-1230 GEDKSFFGSLFDSTV
+1230 GEDKGVLGSLFDSSLT
-1245 SGLKQT
+1245 GLKRISS
-1251 GTAVIPAVGDNL
+1251 AVLPAIGDNV
-1263 SRLVG
+1263 SRLIG
-1268 GIDSTGILND
+1268 GVDGTGIVND
-1278 LVMQSTGQNSAIA
+1278 LVYQATGQNSTIA
-1291 RAISPLTRNV
+1291 RAISPLTRSA
-1301 GDWLNGGIQQTANS
+1301 GSWLNNGIQQTADS
-1315 IRGIATGANNAI
+1315 IRGISNEANNAI

-1396 PDNVV
+1396 PDKVV

-1418 QSLDALLED
+1418 PSLDALLED

>member
-1 MASTPYVK
+1 MDISPLA
-9 STGRKIQSSSRE
+9 
-21 TLIAAG
+21 TLNNYRNGEHSICQKPWKKNTKLKLGNVDRAG

-44 AIQGAS
+44 AIQEAS
-50 TNELNALAEIKD
+50 TNELKALAEVKD
-62 AILSGRGSITQLGE
+62 AILSGARTITQQDE
-76 NQGKVSQRLSRR
+76 RQGRVSNRLSRR
-88 LIASEPYVSDDAK
+88 RKDYEQSTSDSVRDVQ
-101 NTQANPYIKRLPM
+101 TNPYKKRLPA
-114 KKGRTQVNNGEERL
+114 KKERAPINQTVDRS
-128 IVATNTSERVHFAS
+128 IVATNTPESVRSVQ
-142 SRQSAQKLKGSV
+142 SRQTIRKSDGFI

-161 PLEPQSPQSQKGP
+161 PLEPQSPQSLKGP

-184 QKNNEDIARKKEWQK
+184 QKSNEDVARKKELQN
-199 AHKAD
+199 ARKAD
-204 AKLQEGFLRKLGSII
+204 AKLQAGFLRKLGSIM

-230 SLTDA
+230 SLTNA

-270 KGKGEA
+270 KGKKET
-276 SPSKAT
+276 STSKAI
-282 SPAITYPAVVNTQKA
+282 SPVMTYPAAVNSQKS
-297 TSATAFNNAV
+297 TSAKAFNNAV

-333 ENVSDEVVKLRKSV
+333 ENVSDEIVKLRKSV

-355 SDLWRNRASRRN
+355 SDLWKNRASRRN

-373 QAGKN
+373 RAGKN
-378 KRNKPKRKGRNLG
+378 KRNKSKRKGRNLG

-400 AAAGTAAAGAGAG
+400 VAAGSAAAGTGVGT
-413 AAKTVKTKVSKAKDI
+413 AKAVKNKISKPKDVSTI
-428 STTSDASKGIAKET
+428 SDTSKGIAKET

-450 PAGVVA
+450 SAGVVA
-456 EEATVKTGETVAKKK
+456 EDTTIKTGEAIAKKK

-493 RAIPIIG
+493 RAVPIIG

-512 YTDTDAQKAAFG
+512 YTDTEAQKAAFG

-530 VSEQQKTAYAT
+530 VSKQQKTAYAT

-585 VNGAVDVTKS
+585 VNGAVDITKS

-640 NGEDGVGEHGYTS
+640 DGEDGVGEHGYTS
-653 PTEFSSPANNTIAAD
+653 PAEFNAPASNTIAAD

-695 GATLESPNAKG
+695 GAALEAPNAKG

-754 PPNENNTNQY
+754 PPKENNTNQY

-776 NEKIDVSKPE
+776 NEKIDVSNPE

-891 AVKKPQKTGNQP
+891 AVKKPQKTGNQS
-903 QPINSENADVNTGSP
+903 QPINPENVDVNTGSP

-925 IAINESGISGASNL
+925 IAINDSGVGNL

-950 SLDLVKDFALAT
+950 SLGLIKDFASAT

-985 SGLTGK
+985 SSLTGK
-991 SFGFKKASQVADIAT
+991 SFGFQKASQVTDIRDAL
-1006 AIQQKRTVNHD
+1006 QKRPKAERDMPSV
-1017 TEIIDLLPGDQVS
+1017 DLLSGV
-1030 PSTPKTPLQEQALA
+1030 
-1044 ISQAMEGFSSAAPV
+1044 SSASESEKISVNSRGIPV
-1058 PKTPQQEQALAISQA
+1058 
-1073 MAGFSSA
+1073 
-1080 APAPKTP
+1080 
-1087 QQEQALAISQAMAD
+1087 
-1101 FSSAAPAP
+1101 
-1109 KTPQQEQAL
+1109 
-1118 AISQAMEG
+1118 
-1126 FSSAAPAPKTPQQAQ
+1126 
-1141 ALAISQA
+1141 
-1148 MEGFSSAAP
+1148 
-1157 APKTPQQEQALAI
+1157 
-1170 SQAMAGFSSAAPAP
+1170 
-1184 KTPQQEQALAINQ
+1184 
-1197 AMAGAAPVVTSGKR
+1197 
-1211 TITAPSDVQ
+1211 
-1220 IYDNGYKVVT
+1220 YDNGYKVID
-1230 GEDKSFFGSLFDSTV
+1230 GEDKGVLGSLFDSSLT
-1245 SGLKQT
+1245 GLKRISS
-1251 GTAVIPAVGDNL
+1251 AVLPAIGDNV
-1263 SRLVG
+1263 SRLIG
-1268 GIDSTGILND
+1268 GVDGTGIVND
-1278 LVMQSTGQNSAIA
+1278 LVYQATGQNSTIA
-1291 RAISPLTRNV
+1291 RAISPLTRSA
-1301 GDWLNGGIQQTANS
+1301 GSWLNNGIQQTADS
-1315 IRGIATGANNAI
+1315 IRGISNEANNAI

-1396 PDNVV
+1396 PDKVV

-1418 QSLDALLED
+1418 PSLDALLED

>member
-1 MASTPYVK
+1 MDISPLA
-9 STGRKIQSSSRE
+9 
-21 TLIAAG
+21 TLNNYRNGEHSICQKPWKKNTKLKLGNVDRAG

-44 AIQGAS
+44 AIQEAS
-50 TNELNALAEIKD
+50 TNELKALAEVKD
-62 AILSGRGSITQLGE
+62 AILSGASTITQQDE
-76 NQGKVSQRLSRR
+76 RQGRVSNRLSRR
-88 LIASEPYVSDDAK
+88 RKDYEQSTSDSVRDVQ
-101 NTQANPYIKRLPM
+101 TNPYKKRLPA
-114 KKGRTQVNNGEERL
+114 KKERAPINQTVDRS
-128 IVATNTSERVHFAS
+128 IVATNTPESVRSVQ
-142 SRQSAQKLKGSV
+142 SRQTIRKPDGFI

-161 PLEPQSPQSQKGP
+161 PLEPQSPQSLKGP

-184 QKNNEDIARKKEWQK
+184 QKSNEDVARKKELQN
-199 AHKAD
+199 ARKAD
-204 AKLQEGFLRKLGSII
+204 AKLQAGFLRKLSSIM

-230 SLTDA
+230 SLTNA

-257 ITGKAESLKEWVE
+257 ITGKAESLKELVE
-270 KGKGEA
+270 KGKKET
-276 SPSKAT
+276 STSKAI
-282 SPAITYPAVVNTQKA
+282 SPVITYPAAVNSQKA
-297 TSATAFNNAV
+297 TSAKAFNNAV

-333 ENVSDEVVKLRKSV
+333 ENVSDEIVKLRKSV

-355 SDLWRNRASRRN
+355 SDLWKNRASRRN

-373 QAGKN
+373 QTGKN
-378 KRNKPKRKGRNLG
+378 KRNKSKRKGRNLG
-391 KKALSVGEK
+391 KKALSAGEK
-400 AAAGTAAAGAGAG
+400 VAAGSAAAGTGVG
-413 AAKTVKTKVSKAKDI
+413 AAKVVKNKISKPKDVSTI
-428 STTSDASKGIAKET
+428 SDTSKGIAKET

-450 PAGVVA
+450 SAGVVA
-456 EEATVKTGETVAKKK
+456 EDATIKTGEVIAKKK

-493 RAIPIIG
+493 RAVPIIG

-512 YTDTDAQKAAFG
+512 YTDTEAQKAAFG

-585 VNGAVDVTKS
+585 VNGAVDITKS

-653 PTEFSSPANNTIAAD
+653 PTEFSAPANNTIAAD

-776 NEKIDVSKPE
+776 NEKIDVSNPE

-891 AVKKPQKTGNQP
+891 AVKKPQKTGNQS
-903 QPINSENADVNTGSP
+903 QPINPENVDVNTGSP

-925 IAINESGISGASNL
+925 IAINDSGVGNL

-950 SLDLVKDFALAT
+950 SLGLIKDFASAT

-985 SGLTGK
+985 SSLTGK
-991 SFGFKKASQVADIAT
+991 SFGFQKASHVTDIRDAL
-1006 AIQQKRTVNHD
+1006 QKRPKAERDMPSV
-1017 TEIIDLLPGDQVS
+1017 DLLSGV
-1030 PSTPKTPLQEQALA
+1030 
-1044 ISQAMEGFSSAAPV
+1044 SSASESEKISVNSRGIPV
-1058 PKTPQQEQALAISQA
+1058 
-1073 MAGFSSA
+1073 
-1080 APAPKTP
+1080 
-1087 QQEQALAISQAMAD
+1087 
-1101 FSSAAPAP
+1101 
-1109 KTPQQEQAL
+1109 
-1118 AISQAMEG
+1118 
-1126 FSSAAPAPKTPQQAQ
+1126 
-1141 ALAISQA
+1141 
-1148 MEGFSSAAP
+1148 
-1157 APKTPQQEQALAI
+1157 
-1170 SQAMAGFSSAAPAP
+1170 
-1184 KTPQQEQALAINQ
+1184 
-1197 AMAGAAPVVTSGKR
+1197 
-1211 TITAPSDVQ
+1211 
-1220 IYDNGYKVVT
+1220 YDNGYKVID
-1230 GEDKSFFGSLFDSTV
+1230 GEDKGVLGSLFDSSLT
-1245 SGLKQT
+1245 GLKRISS
-1251 GTAVIPAVGDNL
+1251 AVLPAIGDNVSQL
-1263 SRLVG
+1263 IG
-1268 GIDSTGILND
+1268 GVDGTGIVND
-1278 LVMQSTGQNSAIA
+1278 LVYQATGQNSTIA
-1291 RAISPLTRNV
+1291 RAISPLTKSA
-1301 GDWLNGGIQQTANS
+1301 GSWLNNGIQQTADS
-1315 IRGIATGANNAI
+1315 IRGISNEANNAI

-1340 MPPQLPTVTD
+1340 LPPQLPTVTD

-1396 PDNVV
+1396 PDKVV

-1418 QSLDALLED
+1418 PSLDALLED

>member
-1 MASTPYVK
+1 M
-9 STGRKIQSSSRE
+9 
-21 TLIAAG
+21 
-27 KREVILK
+27 
-34 ENKDRIAIID
+34 
-44 AIQGAS
+44 
-50 TNELNALAEIKD
+50 
-62 AILSGRGSITQLGE
+62 
-76 NQGKVSQRLSRR
+76 
-88 LIASEPYVSDDAK
+88 
-101 NTQANPYIKRLPM
+101 
-114 KKGRTQVNNGEERL
+114 
-128 IVATNTSERVHFAS
+128 
-142 SRQSAQKLKGSV
+142 
-154 PVAANSA
+154 
-161 PLEPQSPQSQKGP
+161 
-174 LRDSNGRFVS
+174 
-184 QKNNEDIARKKEWQK
+184 
-199 AHKAD
+199 
-204 AKLQEGFLRKLGSII
+204 

-230 SLTDA
+230 SLTNA

-270 KGKGEA
+270 KGKKET
-276 SPSKAT
+276 STSKAI
-282 SPAITYPAVVNTQKA
+282 SPVITYPAAVNSQKA
-297 TSATAFNNAV
+297 TSAKAFNNAV

-313 AVEEQTKILQTNDN
+313 AVEEQTTILQANDN

-333 ENVSDEVVKLRKSV
+333 ENVSDEIVKLRKSV

-355 SDLWRNRASRRN
+355 SDLWKNRASRRN

-373 QAGKN
+373 QTEKN
-378 KRNKPKRKGRNLG
+378 KRNKSKRKGRNLG

-400 AAAGTAAAGAGAG
+400 VAAGSAAAGTGVG
-413 AAKTVKTKVSKAKDI
+413 AAKVVKNKISKPKDVSTI
-428 STTSDASKGIAKET
+428 SDTSKGIAKET

-450 PAGVVA
+450 SAGVVA
-456 EEATVKTGETVAKKK
+456 EDATIKTGEAIAKKK

-493 RAIPIIG
+493 RAVPIIG

-512 YTDTDAQKAAFG
+512 YTDTEAQKAAFG

-585 VNGAVDVTKS
+585 VNGAVDITKS

-640 NGEDGVGEHGYTS
+640 DGEDGVGEHGYTS
-653 PTEFSSPANNTIAAD
+653 PAEFNAPTSNTIAAD

-695 GATLESPNAKG
+695 GATLEAPNAKG

-754 PPNENNTNQY
+754 PPKENNTNQY

-776 NEKIDVSKPE
+776 NEKIDVSNPE

-807 EFIKNALGAFNTN
+807 EYIKNALGAFNTN

-891 AVKKPQKTGNQP
+891 TVKKPQKTGNQS
-903 QPINSENADVNTGSP
+903 QPINPENVDVNTGSP

-925 IAINESGISGASNL
+925 IAINDSGVGNL
-939 FGGAATSLAGT
+939 FGGAATSIAGT
-950 SLDLVKDFALAT
+950 SLGLIKDFASAT

-985 SGLTGK
+985 SSLTGK
-991 SFGFKKASQVADIAT
+991 SFGFQKASQVTDIRNAL
-1006 AIQQKRTVNHD
+1006 QKRPK
-1017 TEIIDLLPGDQVS
+1017 TERDMPSVDLLSGV
-1030 PSTPKTPLQEQALA
+1030 
-1044 ISQAMEGFSSAAPV
+1044 SSASESEKISVNSREIPV
-1058 PKTPQQEQALAISQA
+1058 
-1073 MAGFSSA
+1073 
-1080 APAPKTP
+1080 
-1087 QQEQALAISQAMAD
+1087 
-1101 FSSAAPAP
+1101 
-1109 KTPQQEQAL
+1109 
-1118 AISQAMEG
+1118 
-1126 FSSAAPAPKTPQQAQ
+1126 
-1141 ALAISQA
+1141 
-1148 MEGFSSAAP
+1148 
-1157 APKTPQQEQALAI
+1157 
-1170 SQAMAGFSSAAPAP
+1170 
-1184 KTPQQEQALAINQ
+1184 
-1197 AMAGAAPVVTSGKR
+1197 
-1211 TITAPSDVQ
+1211 
-1220 IYDNGYKVVT
+1220 YDNGYKVID
-1230 GEDKSFFGSLFDSTV
+1230 GEDKGVLGSLFDSSLT
-1245 SGLKQT
+1245 GLKRISS
-1251 GTAVIPAVGDNL
+1251 AVLPAIGDNVSQL
-1263 SRLVG
+1263 IG
-1268 GIDSTGILND
+1268 GVDGTGIVND
-1278 LVMQSTGQNSAIA
+1278 LVYQATGQNSTIA
-1291 RAISPLTRNV
+1291 RAISPLTRSA
-1301 GDWLNGGIQQTANS
+1301 GSWLNNGIQQTADS
-1315 IRGIATGANNAI
+1315 IRGISNEANNAI

-1396 PDNVV
+1396 PDKVV

-1418 QSLDALLED
+1418 PSLDALLED

>member
-1 MASTPYVK
+1 MDISPLA
-9 STGRKIQSSSRE
+9 
-21 TLIAAG
+21 TLNNYRNGEHSICQKPWKKNTKLKPGNVDRAG

-50 TNELNALAEIKD
+50 TNELKALAEVKD
-62 AILSGRGSITQLGE
+62 AILSGASTITQQDE
-76 NQGKVSQRLSRR
+76 RQGRVSNRLSRR
-88 LIASEPYVSDDAK
+88 RKDYEQSTSDSVRDVQ
-101 NTQANPYIKRLPM
+101 TNPYKKRLPA
-114 KKGRTQVNNGEERL
+114 KKERAPINQTVDRS
-128 IVATNTSERVHFAS
+128 IVATNTQESVRSVQ
-142 SRQSAQKLKGSV
+142 SRQTIRKSDGFI

-161 PLEPQSPQSQKGP
+161 PLEPQSPQSLKGP

-184 QKNNEDIARKKEWQK
+184 QKSNEDVARKKELQN
-199 AHKAD
+199 ARKAD
-204 AKLQEGFLRKLGSII
+204 AKLQAGFLRKLGSIM

-230 SLTDA
+230 SLTNA

-257 ITGKAESLKEWVE
+257 ITGKAESLKELVE
-270 KGKGEA
+270 KGKKET
-276 SPSKAT
+276 STSKAI
-282 SPAITYPAVVNTQKA
+282 SPVITYPAAVNSQKA
-297 TSATAFNNAV
+297 TSAKAFNNAV

-333 ENVSDEVVKLRKSV
+333 ENVSDEIVKLRKSV

-355 SDLWRNRASRRN
+355 SDLWKNRASRRN

-373 QAGKN
+373 QTGKD
-378 KRNKPKRKGRNLG
+378 KRNKSKRKGRNLG
-391 KKALSVGEK
+391 KKALSAGEK
-400 AAAGTAAAGAGAG
+400 VAAGSAAAGTGVG
-413 AAKTVKTKVSKAKDI
+413 AAKVVKNKISKPKDVSTI
-428 STTSDASKGIAKET
+428 SDTSKGIAKET

-450 PAGVVA
+450 SADVVA
-456 EEATVKTGETVAKKK
+456 EDATIKTGEVIAKKK

-493 RAIPIIG
+493 RAVPIIG

-512 YTDTDAQKAAFG
+512 YTDTEAQKAAFG

-585 VNGAVDVTKS
+585 VNGAVDITKS

-653 PTEFSSPANNTIAAD
+653 PTEFSAPANNTIAAD

-776 NEKIDVSKPE
+776 NEKIDVSNPE

-891 AVKKPQKTGNQP
+891 AVKKPQKTGNQS
-903 QPINSENADVNTGSP
+903 QPINPEIVDVNTGSP

-925 IAINESGISGASNL
+925 IAINDSGVGNL

-950 SLDLVKDFALAT
+950 NLGLIKDFASAT

-985 SGLTGK
+985 SSLTGK
-991 SFGFKKASQVADIAT
+991 SFGFQKASQVTDIRDAL
-1006 AIQQKRTVNHD
+1006 QKRPKAERDMPSV
-1017 TEIIDLLPGDQVS
+1017 DLLSGV
-1030 PSTPKTPLQEQALA
+1030 
-1044 ISQAMEGFSSAAPV
+1044 SSASESEKISVNSRGIPV
-1058 PKTPQQEQALAISQA
+1058 
-1073 MAGFSSA
+1073 
-1080 APAPKTP
+1080 
-1087 QQEQALAISQAMAD
+1087 
-1101 FSSAAPAP
+1101 
-1109 KTPQQEQAL
+1109 
-1118 AISQAMEG
+1118 
-1126 FSSAAPAPKTPQQAQ
+1126 
-1141 ALAISQA
+1141 
-1148 MEGFSSAAP
+1148 
-1157 APKTPQQEQALAI
+1157 
-1170 SQAMAGFSSAAPAP
+1170 
-1184 KTPQQEQALAINQ
+1184 
-1197 AMAGAAPVVTSGKR
+1197 
-1211 TITAPSDVQ
+1211 
-1220 IYDNGYKVVT
+1220 YDNGYKVID
-1230 GEDKSFFGSLFDSTV
+1230 GEDKGVLGSLFDSSLT
-1245 SGLKQT
+1245 GLKRISS
-1251 GTAVIPAVGDNL
+1251 AVLPAIGDNVSQL
-1263 SRLVG
+1263 IG
-1268 GIDSTGILND
+1268 GVDGTGIVND
-1278 LVMQSTGQNSAIA
+1278 LVYQATGQNSTIA
-1291 RAISPLTRNV
+1291 RAISPLTKSA
-1301 GDWLNGGIQQTANS
+1301 GSWLNNGIQQTADS
-1315 IRGIATGANNAI
+1315 IRGISNEANNAI

-1340 MPPQLPTVTD
+1340 LPPQLPTVTD

-1396 PDNVV
+1396 PDKVV

-1418 QSLDALLED
+1418 PSLDALLED

>member
-1 MASTPYVK
+1 MDISPLA
-9 STGRKIQSSSRE
+9 
-21 TLIAAG
+21 TLNNYRNGEHSICQKPWKKNTKLKLGNVDRAG

-44 AIQGAS
+44 AIQEAS
-50 TNELNALAEIKD
+50 TNELKALAEVKD
-62 AILSGRGSITQLGE
+62 AILSGASTITQQDE
-76 NQGKVSQRLSRR
+76 RQGRVSNRLSRR
-88 LIASEPYVSDDAK
+88 RKDYEQSTSDSVRDVQ
-101 NTQANPYIKRLPM
+101 TNPYKKRLPA
-114 KKGRTQVNNGEERL
+114 KKERAPINQTVDRS
-128 IVATNTSERVHFAS
+128 IVATNTPESVRSVQ
-142 SRQSAQKLKGSV
+142 SRQTIRKSDGFI

-161 PLEPQSPQSQKGP
+161 PFEPQSPQSLKGP

-184 QKNNEDIARKKEWQK
+184 QKSNEDVARKKELQN
-199 AHKAD
+199 ARKAD
-204 AKLQEGFLRKLGSII
+204 AKLQAGFLRKLGSIM

-230 SLTDA
+230 SLTNA

-270 KGKGEA
+270 KGKKET
-276 SPSKAT
+276 STSKAI
-282 SPAITYPAVVNTQKA
+282 SPVITYPAAVNSQKA
-297 TSATAFNNAV
+297 TSAKAFNNAV

-333 ENVSDEVVKLRKSV
+333 ENVSDEIVKLRKSV

-355 SDLWRNRASRRN
+355 SDLWKNRASRRN

-373 QAGKN
+373 QTGKN
-378 KRNKPKRKGRNLG
+378 KRNKSKRKGRNLG

-400 AAAGTAAAGAGAG
+400 VAAGSAAAGTGVG
-413 AAKTVKTKVSKAKDI
+413 AAKVVKSKISKPKDVSTI
-428 STTSDASKGIAKET
+428 SDTSKGIAKET

-450 PAGVVA
+450 SAGVVA
-456 EEATVKTGETVAKKK
+456 EDATIKTGEAIAKKK

-493 RAIPIIG
+493 RAVPIIG

-512 YTDTDAQKAAFG
+512 YTDTEAQKAAFG

-585 VNGAVDVTKS
+585 VNGAVDITKS

-640 NGEDGVGEHGYTS
+640 DGEDGVGEHGYTS
-653 PTEFSSPANNTIAAD
+653 PAEFNAPTSNTIAAD

-695 GATLESPNAKG
+695 GATLEAPNAKG

-754 PPNENNTNQY
+754 PPKENNTNQY

-776 NEKIDVSKPE
+776 NEKIDVSNPE

-891 AVKKPQKTGNQP
+891 TVKKPQKTGNQS
-903 QPINSENADVNTGSP
+903 QPINPENVDVNTGSP

-925 IAINESGISGASNL
+925 IAINDSGVGNL
-939 FGGAATSLAGT
+939 FGGAATSIAGT
-950 SLDLVKDFALAT
+950 SLGLIKDFASAT

-985 SGLTGK
+985 SSLTGK
-991 SFGFKKASQVADIAT
+991 SFGFQKASQVTDIRDAL
-1006 AIQQKRTVNHD
+1006 QKRPKAERDMPSV
-1017 TEIIDLLPGDQVS
+1017 DLLSGV
-1030 PSTPKTPLQEQALA
+1030 
-1044 ISQAMEGFSSAAPV
+1044 SSARESEKISVNSRGIPV
-1058 PKTPQQEQALAISQA
+1058 
-1073 MAGFSSA
+1073 
-1080 APAPKTP
+1080 
-1087 QQEQALAISQAMAD
+1087 
-1101 FSSAAPAP
+1101 
-1109 KTPQQEQAL
+1109 
-1118 AISQAMEG
+1118 
-1126 FSSAAPAPKTPQQAQ
+1126 
-1141 ALAISQA
+1141 
-1148 MEGFSSAAP
+1148 
-1157 APKTPQQEQALAI
+1157 
-1170 SQAMAGFSSAAPAP
+1170 
-1184 KTPQQEQALAINQ
+1184 
-1197 AMAGAAPVVTSGKR
+1197 
-1211 TITAPSDVQ
+1211 
-1220 IYDNGYKVVT
+1220 YDNGYKVID
-1230 GEDKSFFGSLFDSTV
+1230 GEDKGVLGSLFDSSLT
-1245 SGLKQT
+1245 GLKRISS
-1251 GTAVIPAVGDNL
+1251 AVLPAIGDNVSQL
-1263 SRLVG
+1263 IG
-1268 GIDSTGILND
+1268 GVDGTGIVND
-1278 LVMQSTGQNSAIA
+1278 LVYQANGQNSTIA
-1291 RAISPLTRNV
+1291 RAISPLTRSA
-1301 GDWLNGGIQQTANS
+1301 GSWLNNGIQQTADS
-1315 IRGIATGANNAI
+1315 IRGISNEANNAI

-1340 MPPQLPTVTD
+1340 LPPQLPTVTD

-1396 PDNVV
+1396 PDKVV

-1418 QSLDALLED
+1418 PSLDALLED

>member
-1 MASTPYVK
+1 MDISPLA
-9 STGRKIQSSSRE
+9 
-21 TLIAAG
+21 TLNNYRNGEHSICQKPWKKNTKLKPGNVDRAG

-44 AIQGAS
+44 AIQEAS
-50 TNELNALAEIKD
+50 TNELKALAEVKD
-62 AILSGRGSITQLGE
+62 AILSGASTITQQDE
-76 NQGKVSQRLSRR
+76 RQGRVSNRLSRR
-88 LIASEPYVSDDAK
+88 RKDYEQSTSDSVRDVQ
-101 NTQANPYIKRLPM
+101 TNPYKKRLPA
-114 KKGRTQVNNGEERL
+114 KKERAPINQTVDRS
-128 IVATNTSERVHFAS
+128 IVATNTPESVRSVQ
-142 SRQSAQKLKGSV
+142 SRQTIRKPDGFI

-161 PLEPQSPQSQKGP
+161 PLEPQSPQSLKGP
-174 LRDSNGRFVS
+174 LRDSSGRFVS
-184 QKNNEDIARKKEWQK
+184 QKSNEDVARKKELQN
-199 AHKAD
+199 ARKAD
-204 AKLQEGFLRKLGSII
+204 AKLQAGFLRKLGSIM

-230 SLTDA
+230 SLTNA

-270 KGKGEA
+270 KGKKET
-276 SPSKAT
+276 STSKAI
-282 SPAITYPAVVNTQKA
+282 SPVITYPAAVNFQKA
-297 TSATAFNNAV
+297 TSAKAFNNAV

-333 ENVSDEVVKLRKSV
+333 ENVSDEIVKLRKSV

-355 SDLWRNRASRRN
+355 SDLWKNRASRRN

-373 QAGKN
+373 QTGKN
-378 KRNKPKRKGRNLG
+378 KRNKSKRKGRNLG
-391 KKALSVGEK
+391 KKALSAGEK
-400 AAAGTAAAGAGAG
+400 VAAGSAAAGTGVG
-413 AAKTVKTKVSKAKDI
+413 AAKVVKNKISKPKDVSTI
-428 STTSDASKGIAKET
+428 SDTSKGIAKET

-450 PAGVVA
+450 SAGVVA
-456 EEATVKTGETVAKKK
+456 EDATIKTGEAIAKKK

-493 RAIPIIG
+493 RAVPIIG

-512 YTDTDAQKAAFG
+512 YTDTEAQKAAFG

-585 VNGAVDVTKS
+585 VNGAVDITKS

-632 GEQLQGGR
+632 GEQLQGGSD
-640 NGEDGVGEHGYTS
+640 GEDGVGEHGYTS
-653 PTEFSSPANNTIAAD
+653 PAEFNAPTSNTIAAD

-695 GATLESPNAKG
+695 GATLEAPNAKG

-754 PPNENNTNQY
+754 PPKENNTNQY

-776 NEKIDVSKPE
+776 NEKIDVSNPE

-891 AVKKPQKTGNQP
+891 TVKKPQKTGNQS
-903 QPINSENADVNTGSP
+903 QPINPENVDVNTGSP

-925 IAINESGISGASNL
+925 IAINDSGVGNL

-950 SLDLVKDFALAT
+950 SLGLIKDFASAT

-985 SGLTGK
+985 SSLTGK
-991 SFGFKKASQVADIAT
+991 SFGFQKASQVTDIRDAL
-1006 AIQQKRTVNHD
+1006 QKRPKAERDMPSV
-1017 TEIIDLLPGDQVS
+1017 DLLSGV
-1030 PSTPKTPLQEQALA
+1030 
-1044 ISQAMEGFSSAAPV
+1044 SSAGESEKISVNSRGIPV
-1058 PKTPQQEQALAISQA
+1058 
-1073 MAGFSSA
+1073 
-1080 APAPKTP
+1080 
-1087 QQEQALAISQAMAD
+1087 
-1101 FSSAAPAP
+1101 
-1109 KTPQQEQAL
+1109 
-1118 AISQAMEG
+1118 
-1126 FSSAAPAPKTPQQAQ
+1126 
-1141 ALAISQA
+1141 
-1148 MEGFSSAAP
+1148 
-1157 APKTPQQEQALAI
+1157 
-1170 SQAMAGFSSAAPAP
+1170 
-1184 KTPQQEQALAINQ
+1184 
-1197 AMAGAAPVVTSGKR
+1197 
-1211 TITAPSDVQ
+1211 
-1220 IYDNGYKVVT
+1220 YDNGYKVID
-1230 GEDKSFFGSLFDSTV
+1230 GEDKGGLGSLFDSSLT
-1245 SGLKQT
+1245 GLKRISS
-1251 GTAVIPAVGDNL
+1251 AVLPAIGDNVSQL
-1263 SRLVG
+1263 IG
-1268 GIDSTGILND
+1268 GVDGTGIVND
-1278 LVMQSTGQNSAIA
+1278 LVYQATGQNSTIA
-1291 RAISPLTRNV
+1291 RAISPLTRSA
-1301 GDWLNGGIQQTANS
+1301 GSWLNNGIQQTADS
-1315 IRGIATGANNAI
+1315 IRGISNEANNAI

-1340 MPPQLPTVTD
+1340 LPPQLPTVTD

-1396 PDNVV
+1396 PDKVV

-1418 QSLDALLED
+1418 PSLDALLED

>member
-1 MASTPYVK
+1 MDISPLA
-9 STGRKIQSSSRE
+9 
-21 TLIAAG
+21 TLNNYRNGEHSICQKPWKKNTKLKLGNVDRAG

-44 AIQGAS
+44 AIQEAS
-50 TNELNALAEIKD
+50 TNELKALAEVKD
-62 AILSGRGSITQLGE
+62 AILSGASTITQQDE
-76 NQGKVSQRLSRR
+76 RQGRVSNRLSRR
-88 LIASEPYVSDDAK
+88 RKDYEQSTSDSVRDVQ
-101 NTQANPYIKRLPM
+101 TNPYKKRLPA
-114 KKGRTQVNNGEERL
+114 KKERAPINQTVDRS
-128 IVATNTSERVHFAS
+128 IVATNTPESVRSVQ
-142 SRQSAQKLKGSV
+142 SRQTIRKSDGFI

-161 PLEPQSPQSQKGP
+161 PLEPQSPQSLKGP
-174 LRDSNGRFVS
+174 QRDSNGRFVS
-184 QKNNEDIARKKEWQK
+184 QKSNEDVARKKELQN
-199 AHKAD
+199 ARKAD
-204 AKLQEGFLRKLGSII
+204 AKLQAGFLRKLGSIM

-230 SLTDA
+230 SLTNA

-270 KGKGEA
+270 KGKKET
-276 SPSKAT
+276 STSKAI
-282 SPAITYPAVVNTQKA
+282 SPVITYPAAVNSQKA
-297 TSATAFNNAV
+297 TSAKAFNNAV

-333 ENVSDEVVKLRKSV
+333 ENVSDEIVKLRKSV

-355 SDLWRNRASRRN
+355 SDLWKNRASRRN

-373 QAGKN
+373 QTGKN
-378 KRNKPKRKGRNLG
+378 KRNKSKRKGRNLG

-400 AAAGTAAAGAGAG
+400 VAAGSAAAGTGVG
-413 AAKTVKTKVSKAKDI
+413 AAKVVKNKISKPKDVSTI
-428 STTSDASKGIAKET
+428 SDTSKGIAKET

-450 PAGVVA
+450 SAGVVA
-456 EEATVKTGETVAKKK
+456 EDATIKTGEAIAKKK

-493 RAIPIIG
+493 RAVPIIG

-512 YTDTDAQKAAFG
+512 YTDTEAQKAAFG

-577 DTGDIARG
+577 DTGDITRG
-585 VNGAVDVTKS
+585 VNGAVDITKS

-653 PTEFSSPANNTIAAD
+653 PTEFSAPANNTIAAD

-695 GATLESPNAKG
+695 GATLEAPNAKG

-754 PPNENNTNQY
+754 PPKENNTNQY

-776 NEKIDVSKPE
+776 NEKIDVSNPE

-891 AVKKPQKTGNQP
+891 TVKKPQKTGNQS
-903 QPINSENADVNTGSP
+903 QPINPENVDVNTGSP

-925 IAINESGISGASNL
+925 IAINDSGVGNL
-939 FGGAATSLAGT
+939 FGGAATSIAGT
-950 SLDLVKDFALAT
+950 SLGLIKDFASAT

-985 SGLTGK
+985 SSLTGK
-991 SFGFKKASQVADIAT
+991 SFGFQKASQVTDIRDAL
-1006 AIQQKRTVNHD
+1006 QKRPKAERDMPSV
-1017 TEIIDLLPGDQVS
+1017 DLLSGV
-1030 PSTPKTPLQEQALA
+1030 
-1044 ISQAMEGFSSAAPV
+1044 SSARESEKISVNSRGIPV
-1058 PKTPQQEQALAISQA
+1058 
-1073 MAGFSSA
+1073 
-1080 APAPKTP
+1080 
-1087 QQEQALAISQAMAD
+1087 
-1101 FSSAAPAP
+1101 
-1109 KTPQQEQAL
+1109 
-1118 AISQAMEG
+1118 
-1126 FSSAAPAPKTPQQAQ
+1126 
-1141 ALAISQA
+1141 
-1148 MEGFSSAAP
+1148 
-1157 APKTPQQEQALAI
+1157 
-1170 SQAMAGFSSAAPAP
+1170 
-1184 KTPQQEQALAINQ
+1184 
-1197 AMAGAAPVVTSGKR
+1197 
-1211 TITAPSDVQ
+1211 
-1220 IYDNGYKVVT
+1220 YDNGYKLID
-1230 GEDKSFFGSLFDSTV
+1230 GEDKGVLGSLFDSSLT
-1245 SGLKQT
+1245 GLKRISS
-1251 GTAVIPAVGDNL
+1251 AVLPAIGDNVSQL
-1263 SRLVG
+1263 IG
-1268 GIDSTGILND
+1268 GVDGTGIVND
-1278 LVMQSTGQNSAIA
+1278 LVYQATGQNSTIA
-1291 RAISPLTRNV
+1291 RAISPLTRSA
-1301 GDWLNGGIQQTANS
+1301 GSWLNNGIQQTADS
-1315 IRGIATGANNAI
+1315 IRGISNEANNAI

-1340 MPPQLPTVTD
+1340 LPPQLPTVTD

-1396 PDNVV
+1396 PDKVV

-1418 QSLDALLED
+1418 PSLDALLED

>member
-1 MASTPYVK
+1 MDISPLA
-9 STGRKIQSSSRE
+9 
-21 TLIAAG
+21 TLNNYRNGEHSICQKPWKKNTKLKLGNVDRAG

-44 AIQGAS
+44 AIQEAS
-50 TNELNALAEIKD
+50 TNELKALAEVKD
-62 AILSGRGSITQLGE
+62 AILSGASTITQQDE
-76 NQGKVSQRLSRR
+76 RQGRVSNRLSRR
-88 LIASEPYVSDDAK
+88 RKDYEQSTSDSVRDVQ
-101 NTQANPYIKRLPM
+101 TNPYKKRLPA
-114 KKGRTQVNNGEERL
+114 KKERAPINQTVDRS
-128 IVATNTSERVHFAS
+128 IVATNTPESVRSVQ
-142 SRQSAQKLKGSV
+142 SRQTIRKSDGFI

-161 PLEPQSPQSQKGP
+161 PLEPQSPQSLKGP

-184 QKNNEDIARKKEWQK
+184 QKSNEDVARKKELQN
-199 AHKAD
+199 ARKAD
-204 AKLQEGFLRKLGSII
+204 AKLQAGFLRKLGSIM

-230 SLTDA
+230 SLTNA

-270 KGKGEA
+270 KGKKET
-276 SPSKAT
+276 STSKAI
-282 SPAITYPAVVNTQKA
+282 SPVITYPAAVNSQKS
-297 TSATAFNNAV
+297 TSAKAFNNAV

-333 ENVSDEVVKLRKSV
+333 ENVSDEIVKLRKSV

-355 SDLWRNRASRRN
+355 SDLWKNRASRRN

-373 QAGKN
+373 RAGKN
-378 KRNKPKRKGRNLG
+378 KRNKSKRKGRNLG

-400 AAAGTAAAGAGAG
+400 VAAGSAAAGTGVGT
-413 AAKTVKTKVSKAKDI
+413 AKAVKNKISKPKDVSTI
-428 STTSDASKGIAKET
+428 SDTSKGIAKET

-450 PAGVVA
+450 SAGVVA
-456 EEATVKTGETVAKKK
+456 EDTTIKTGEAIAKKK

-493 RAIPIIG
+493 RAVPIIG

-512 YTDTDAQKAAFG
+512 YTDTEAQKAAFG

-585 VNGAVDVTKS
+585 VNGAVDITKS

-640 NGEDGVGEHGYTS
+640 DGEDGVGEHGYTS
-653 PTEFSSPANNTIAAD
+653 PAEFNAPASNTIAAD
-668 LNIGGSNAKN
+668 LNIGGGNAKN

-695 GATLESPNAKG
+695 GAALEAPNAKG

-754 PPNENNTNQY
+754 PPKENNTNQY

-776 NEKIDVSKPE
+776 NEKIDVSNPE

-891 AVKKPQKTGNQP
+891 AVKKPQKTGNQS
-903 QPINSENADVNTGSP
+903 QPINPENVDVNTGSP

-925 IAINESGISGASNL
+925 IAINDSGVGNL

-950 SLDLVKDFALAT
+950 SLGLIKDFASAT

-985 SGLTGK
+985 SSLTGK
-991 SFGFKKASQVADIAT
+991 SFGFQKASQVTDIRDAL
-1006 AIQQKRTVNHD
+1006 QKRPKAERDMPSV
-1017 TEIIDLLPGDQVS
+1017 DLLSGV
-1030 PSTPKTPLQEQALA
+1030 
-1044 ISQAMEGFSSAAPV
+1044 SSASESEKISVNSRGIPV
-1058 PKTPQQEQALAISQA
+1058 
-1073 MAGFSSA
+1073 
-1080 APAPKTP
+1080 
-1087 QQEQALAISQAMAD
+1087 
-1101 FSSAAPAP
+1101 
-1109 KTPQQEQAL
+1109 
-1118 AISQAMEG
+1118 
-1126 FSSAAPAPKTPQQAQ
+1126 
-1141 ALAISQA
+1141 
-1148 MEGFSSAAP
+1148 
-1157 APKTPQQEQALAI
+1157 
-1170 SQAMAGFSSAAPAP
+1170 
-1184 KTPQQEQALAINQ
+1184 
-1197 AMAGAAPVVTSGKR
+1197 
-1211 TITAPSDVQ
+1211 
-1220 IYDNGYKVVT
+1220 YDNGYKVID
-1230 GEDKSFFGSLFDSTV
+1230 GEDKGVLGSLFDSSLT
-1245 SGLKQT
+1245 GLKRISS
-1251 GTAVIPAVGDNL
+1251 AVLPAIGDNVSQL
-1263 SRLVG
+1263 IG
-1268 GIDSTGILND
+1268 GVDGTGIVND
-1278 LVMQSTGQNSAIA
+1278 LVYQATGQNSTIA
-1291 RAISPLTRNV
+1291 RAISPLTKSA
-1301 GDWLNGGIQQTANS
+1301 GSWLNNGIQQTADS
-1315 IRGIATGANNAI
+1315 IRGISNEANNAI

-1396 PDNVV
+1396 PDKVV

-1418 QSLDALLED
+1418 PSLDALLED

>member
-1 MASTPYVK
+1 MDISPLA
-9 STGRKIQSSSRE
+9 
-21 TLIAAG
+21 TLNNYRNGEHSICQKPWKKNTKLKLGNVDRAG

-44 AIQGAS
+44 AIQEAS
-50 TNELNALAEIKD
+50 TNELKALAEVKD
-62 AILSGRGSITQLGE
+62 AILSGASTITQQDE
-76 NQGKVSQRLSRR
+76 RQGRVSNRLSRR
-88 LIASEPYVSDDAK
+88 RKDYEQSTSDSVRDVQ
-101 NTQANPYIKRLPM
+101 TNPYKKRLPA
-114 KKGRTQVNNGEERL
+114 KKERAPINQTVDRS
-128 IVATNTSERVHFAS
+128 IVATNTPESVRSVQ
-142 SRQSAQKLKGSV
+142 SRQTIRKSDGFI

-161 PLEPQSPQSQKGP
+161 PLEPQSPQSLKGP

-184 QKNNEDIARKKEWQK
+184 QKSNEDVARKKELQN
-199 AHKAD
+199 ARKAD
-204 AKLQEGFLRKLGSII
+204 AKLQAGFLRKLGSIM

-230 SLTDA
+230 SLTNA

-270 KGKGEA
+270 KGKKET
-276 SPSKAT
+276 STSKAI
-282 SPAITYPAVVNTQKA
+282 SPVITYPAAVNSQKS
-297 TSATAFNNAV
+297 TSAKAFNNAV

-333 ENVSDEVVKLRKSV
+333 ENVSDEIVKLRKSV

-355 SDLWRNRASRRN
+355 SDLWKNRASRRN

-373 QAGKN
+373 RAGKN
-378 KRNKPKRKGRNLG
+378 KRNKSKRKGRNLG

-400 AAAGTAAAGAGAG
+400 VAAGSAAAGTGVGT
-413 AAKTVKTKVSKAKDI
+413 AKAVKNKISKPKDVSTI
-428 STTSDASKGIAKET
+428 SDTSKGIAKET

-450 PAGVVA
+450 SAGVVA
-456 EEATVKTGETVAKKK
+456 EDTTIKTGEAIAKKK

-493 RAIPIIG
+493 RAVPIIG

-512 YTDTDAQKAAFG
+512 YTDTEAQKAAFG

-585 VNGAVDVTKS
+585 VNGAVDITKS

-640 NGEDGVGEHGYTS
+640 DGEDGVGEHGYTS
-653 PTEFSSPANNTIAAD
+653 PAEFNAPASNTIAAD

-695 GATLESPNAKG
+695 GAALEAPNAKG

-754 PPNENNTNQY
+754 PPKENNTNQY

-776 NEKIDVSKPE
+776 NEKIDVSNPE

-859 VKYANGKSPAQP
+859 VKYANGKSPAHP

-891 AVKKPQKTGNQP
+891 AVKKPQKTGNQS
-903 QPINSENADVNTGSP
+903 QPINPENVDVNTGSP

-925 IAINESGISGASNL
+925 IAINESGVGNL

-950 SLDLVKDFALAT
+950 SLGLIKDFASAT

-985 SGLTGK
+985 SSLTGK
-991 SFGFKKASQVADIAT
+991 SFGFQKASQVTDIRDAL
-1006 AIQQKRTVNHD
+1006 QKRPKAELDMPSV
-1017 TEIIDLLPGDQVS
+1017 DLLSGV
-1030 PSTPKTPLQEQALA
+1030 
-1044 ISQAMEGFSSAAPV
+1044 SSASESEKISVNSRGIPV
-1058 PKTPQQEQALAISQA
+1058 
-1073 MAGFSSA
+1073 
-1080 APAPKTP
+1080 
-1087 QQEQALAISQAMAD
+1087 
-1101 FSSAAPAP
+1101 
-1109 KTPQQEQAL
+1109 
-1118 AISQAMEG
+1118 
-1126 FSSAAPAPKTPQQAQ
+1126 
-1141 ALAISQA
+1141 
-1148 MEGFSSAAP
+1148 
-1157 APKTPQQEQALAI
+1157 
-1170 SQAMAGFSSAAPAP
+1170 
-1184 KTPQQEQALAINQ
+1184 
-1197 AMAGAAPVVTSGKR
+1197 
-1211 TITAPSDVQ
+1211 
-1220 IYDNGYKVVT
+1220 YDNGYKVID
-1230 GEDKSFFGSLFDSTV
+1230 GEDKGVLGSLFDSSLT
-1245 SGLKQT
+1245 GLKRISS
-1251 GTAVIPAVGDNL
+1251 AVLPAIGDNVSQL
-1263 SRLVG
+1263 IG
-1268 GIDSTGILND
+1268 GVDGTGIVND
-1278 LVMQSTGQNSAIA
+1278 LIYQATGQNSTIA
-1291 RAISPLTRNV
+1291 RAISPLTRSA
-1301 GDWLNGGIQQTANS
+1301 GSWLNNGIQQTADS
-1315 IRGIATGANNAI
+1315 IRGISNEANNAI

-1340 MPPQLPTVTD
+1340 LPPQLPTVTD

-1396 PDNVV
+1396 PDKVV

-1418 QSLDALLED
+1418 PSLDALLED

>member
-1 MASTPYVK
+1 MDISPLA
-9 STGRKIQSSSRE
+9 
-21 TLIAAG
+21 TLNNYRNGEHSICQKPWKKNTKLKLGNVDRAG

-44 AIQGAS
+44 AIQEAS
-50 TNELNALAEIKD
+50 TNELKALAEVKD
-62 AILSGRGSITQLGE
+62 AILSGARTITQQDE
-76 NQGKVSQRLSRR
+76 RQGRVSNRLSRR
-88 LIASEPYVSDDAK
+88 RKDYEQSTSDSVRDVQ
-101 NTQANPYIKRLPM
+101 TNPYKKRLPA
-114 KKGRTQVNNGEERL
+114 KKERATINQTVDRS
-128 IVATNTSERVHFAS
+128 IVATNTPESVRSVQ
-142 SRQSAQKLKGSV
+142 SRQTIRKSDGFI

-161 PLEPQSPQSQKGP
+161 PLEPQSPQSLKGP

-184 QKNNEDIARKKEWQK
+184 QKSNEDVAKKKELQN
-199 AHKAD
+199 ARKAD
-204 AKLQEGFLRKLGSII
+204 AKLQAGFLRKLGSIM

-230 SLTDA
+230 SLTNA

-270 KGKGEA
+270 KGKKET
-276 SPSKAT
+276 STSKAI
-282 SPAITYPAVVNTQKA
+282 SPVITYPAAVNSQKS
-297 TSATAFNNAV
+297 TSAKAFNNAV

-333 ENVSDEVVKLRKSV
+333 ENVSDEIVKLRKSV

-355 SDLWRNRASRRN
+355 SDLWKNRASRRN

-373 QAGKN
+373 RAGKN
-378 KRNKPKRKGRNLG
+378 KRNKSKRKGRNLG

-400 AAAGTAAAGAGAG
+400 VAAGSAAAGTGVGT
-413 AAKTVKTKVSKAKDI
+413 AKAVKNKISKPKDVSTI
-428 STTSDASKGIAKET
+428 SDTSKGIAKET

-450 PAGVVA
+450 SAGVVA
-456 EEATVKTGETVAKKK
+456 EDTTIKTGEAIAKKK

-493 RAIPIIG
+493 RAVPIIG

-512 YTDTDAQKAAFG
+512 YTDTEAQKAAFG

-585 VNGAVDVTKS
+585 VNGAVDITKS

-640 NGEDGVGEHGYTS
+640 DGEDGVGEHGYTS
-653 PTEFSSPANNTIAAD
+653 PAEFNAPASNTIAAD

-695 GATLESPNAKG
+695 GAALEAPNAKG

-754 PPNENNTNQY
+754 PPKENNTNQY

-776 NEKIDVSKPE
+776 NEKIDVSNPE

-891 AVKKPQKTGNQP
+891 AVKKPQKTGNQS
-903 QPINSENADVNTGSP
+903 QPINPENVDVNTGSP

-925 IAINESGISGASNL
+925 IAINDSGVGNL

-950 SLDLVKDFALAT
+950 SLVLIKDFASAT

-985 SGLTGK
+985 SSLTGK
-991 SFGFKKASQVADIAT
+991 SFGFQKASQVTDIRDAL
-1006 AIQQKRTVNHD
+1006 QKRPKAERDMPSV
-1017 TEIIDLLPGDQVS
+1017 DLLSGV
-1030 PSTPKTPLQEQALA
+1030 
-1044 ISQAMEGFSSAAPV
+1044 SSASESEKISVNSRGIPV
-1058 PKTPQQEQALAISQA
+1058 
-1073 MAGFSSA
+1073 
-1080 APAPKTP
+1080 
-1087 QQEQALAISQAMAD
+1087 
-1101 FSSAAPAP
+1101 
-1109 KTPQQEQAL
+1109 
-1118 AISQAMEG
+1118 
-1126 FSSAAPAPKTPQQAQ
+1126 
-1141 ALAISQA
+1141 
-1148 MEGFSSAAP
+1148 
-1157 APKTPQQEQALAI
+1157 
-1170 SQAMAGFSSAAPAP
+1170 
-1184 KTPQQEQALAINQ
+1184 
-1197 AMAGAAPVVTSGKR
+1197 
-1211 TITAPSDVQ
+1211 
-1220 IYDNGYKVVT
+1220 YDNGYKVID
-1230 GEDKSFFGSLFDSTV
+1230 GEDKGVLGSLFDSSLT
-1245 SGLKQT
+1245 GLKRISS
-1251 GTAVIPAVGDNL
+1251 AVLPAIGDNV
-1263 SRLVG
+1263 SRLIG
-1268 GIDSTGILND
+1268 GVDGTGIVND
-1278 LVMQSTGQNSAIA
+1278 LVYQATGQNSTIA
-1291 RAISPLTRNV
+1291 RAISPLTRSA
-1301 GDWLNGGIQQTANS
+1301 GSWLNNGIQQTADS
-1315 IRGIATGANNAI
+1315 IRGISNEANNAI

-1396 PDNVV
+1396 PDKVV

-1418 QSLDALLED
+1418 PSLDALLED

>member
-1 MASTPYVK
+1 MDISPLA
-9 STGRKIQSSSRE
+9 
-21 TLIAAG
+21 TLNNYRNGEHSICQKPWKKNTKLKPGNVDRAG

-44 AIQGAS
+44 AIQEAS
-50 TNELNALAEIKD
+50 TNELKALAEVKD
-62 AILSGRGSITQLGE
+62 AILSGASTITQQDE
-76 NQGKVSQRLSRR
+76 RQGRVSNRLSRR
-88 LIASEPYVSDDAK
+88 RKEYEQSTSDSVRDVQ
-101 NTQANPYIKRLPM
+101 TNPYKKRLPA
-114 KKGRTQVNNGEERL
+114 KKERAPINQTVDRS
-128 IVATNTSERVHFAS
+128 IVATNTPESVRSVQ
-142 SRQSAQKLKGSV
+142 SRQTIRKSDGFI

-161 PLEPQSPQSQKGP
+161 PLEPQSPQSLKGP

-184 QKNNEDIARKKEWQK
+184 QKSNEDVARKKELQN
-199 AHKAD
+199 ARKAD
-204 AKLQEGFLRKLGSII
+204 AKLQAGFLRKLGSIM
-219 GVDGNQSSSEE
+219 GVDGNRSSSEE
-230 SLTDA
+230 SLTNA
-235 AGVGAGGPLWMAARG
+235 AGVGAGGPFWMAARG

-270 KGKGEA
+270 KGKKET
-276 SPSKAT
+276 STSKAI
-282 SPAITYPAVVNTQKA
+282 SPVMTYPAAVNSQKS
-297 TSATAFNNAV
+297 TSAKAFNNAV

-333 ENVSDEVVKLRKSV
+333 ENVSDEIVKLRKSV

-355 SDLWRNRASRRN
+355 SDLWKNRASRRN

-373 QAGKN
+373 QTGKN
-378 KRNKPKRKGRNLG
+378 KRNKSKRKGRNLG
-391 KKALSVGEK
+391 KKALSASEK
-400 AAAGTAAAGAGAG
+400 VAAGSAAAGTGVG
-413 AAKTVKTKVSKAKDI
+413 AAKVVKNKISKPKDVSTI
-428 STTSDASKGIAKET
+428 SDTSKGIAKET
-442 KNTAKAVK
+442 KHTAKAVK
-450 PAGVVA
+450 SAGVVA
-456 EEATVKTGETVAKKK
+456 EDATIKTGEAIAKKK

-493 RAIPIIG
+493 RAVPIIG

-512 YTDTDAQKAAFG
+512 YTDTEAQKAAFG

-585 VNGAVDVTKS
+585 VNGAVDITKS

-640 NGEDGVGEHGYTS
+640 DGEDGVGEHGYTS
-653 PTEFSSPANNTIAAD
+653 PAEFNAPTSNTIAAD

-695 GATLESPNAKG
+695 GATLEAPNAKG

-742 LQTVSSIISKWA
+742 LQTVSRIISKWA
-754 PPNENNTNQY
+754 PPKENNTNQY

-776 NEKIDVSKPE
+776 NEKIDVSNPE

-903 QPINSENADVNTGSP
+903 QPINPENADVNTGSP

-991 SFGFKKASQVADIAT
+991 SFGFKKASQAADIAT

-1030 PSTPKTPLQEQALA
+1030 PST
-1044 ISQAMEGFSSAAPV
+1044 

-1087 QQEQALAISQAMAD
+1087 QQEQALAIS
-1101 FSSAAPAP
+1101 
-1109 KTPQQEQAL
+1109 
-1118 AISQAMEG
+1118 
-1126 FSSAAPAPKTPQQAQ
+1126 
-1141 ALAISQA
+1141 
-1148 MEGFSSAAP
+1148 
-1157 APKTPQQEQALAI
+1157 
-1170 SQAMAGFSSAAPAP
+1170 
-1184 KTPQQEQALAINQ
+1184 Q

>member
-1 MASTPYVK
+1 MDISPLA
-9 STGRKIQSSSRE
+9 
-21 TLIAAG
+21 TLNNYRNGEHSICQKPWKKNTKLKPGNVDRAG

-50 TNELNALAEIKD
+50 TNELKALAEVKD
-62 AILSGRGSITQLGE
+62 AILSGASTITQQDE
-76 NQGKVSQRLSRR
+76 RQGRVSNRLSRR
-88 LIASEPYVSDDAK
+88 RKDYEQSTSDSVRDVQ
-101 NTQANPYIKRLPM
+101 TNPYKKRLPA
-114 KKGRTQVNNGEERL
+114 KKERAPINQTVDRS
-128 IVATNTSERVHFAS
+128 IVATNTQESVRSVQ
-142 SRQSAQKLKGSV
+142 SRQTIRKSDGFI

-161 PLEPQSPQSQKGP
+161 PLEPQSPQSLKGP

-184 QKNNEDIARKKEWQK
+184 QKSNEDVARKKELQN
-199 AHKAD
+199 ARKAD
-204 AKLQEGFLRKLGSII
+204 AKLQAGFLRKLGSIM

-230 SLTDA
+230 SLTNA

-257 ITGKAESLKEWVE
+257 ITGKAESLKELVE
-270 KGKGEA
+270 KGKKET
-276 SPSKAT
+276 STSKAI
-282 SPAITYPAVVNTQKA
+282 SPVITYPAAVNSQKA
-297 TSATAFNNAV
+297 TSAKAFNNAV

-333 ENVSDEVVKLRKSV
+333 ENVSDEIVKLRKSV

-355 SDLWRNRASRRN
+355 SDLWKNRASRRN

-373 QAGKN
+373 QTGKD
-378 KRNKPKRKGRNLG
+378 KRNKSKRKGRNLG
-391 KKALSVGEK
+391 KKALSAGEK
-400 AAAGTAAAGAGAG
+400 VAAGSAAAGTGVG
-413 AAKTVKTKVSKAKDI
+413 AAKVVKNKISKPKDVSTI
-428 STTSDASKGIAKET
+428 SDTSKGIAKET

-450 PAGVVA
+450 SAGVVA
-456 EEATVKTGETVAKKK
+456 EDATIKTGEVIAKKK

-493 RAIPIIG
+493 RAVPIIG

-512 YTDTDAQKAAFG
+512 YTDTEAQKAAFG

-585 VNGAVDVTKS
+585 VNGVVDITKS

-653 PTEFSSPANNTIAAD
+653 PTEFSAPANNTIAAD

-776 NEKIDVSKPE
+776 NEKIDVSNPE

-891 AVKKPQKTGNQP
+891 AVKKPQKTGNQS
-903 QPINSENADVNTGSP
+903 QPINPEIVDVNTGSP

-925 IAINESGISGASNL
+925 IAINDSGVGNL

-950 SLDLVKDFALAT
+950 NLGLIKDFASAT

-985 SGLTGK
+985 SSLTGK
-991 SFGFKKASQVADIAT
+991 SFGFQKASQVTDIRDAL
-1006 AIQQKRTVNHD
+1006 QKRPKAERDMPSV
-1017 TEIIDLLPGDQVS
+1017 DLLSGV
-1030 PSTPKTPLQEQALA
+1030 
-1044 ISQAMEGFSSAAPV
+1044 SSASESEKISVNSRGIPV
-1058 PKTPQQEQALAISQA
+1058 
-1073 MAGFSSA
+1073 
-1080 APAPKTP
+1080 
-1087 QQEQALAISQAMAD
+1087 
-1101 FSSAAPAP
+1101 
-1109 KTPQQEQAL
+1109 
-1118 AISQAMEG
+1118 
-1126 FSSAAPAPKTPQQAQ
+1126 
-1141 ALAISQA
+1141 
-1148 MEGFSSAAP
+1148 
-1157 APKTPQQEQALAI
+1157 
-1170 SQAMAGFSSAAPAP
+1170 
-1184 KTPQQEQALAINQ
+1184 
-1197 AMAGAAPVVTSGKR
+1197 
-1211 TITAPSDVQ
+1211 
-1220 IYDNGYKVVT
+1220 YDNGYKVID
-1230 GEDKSFFGSLFDSTV
+1230 GEDKGVLGSLFDSSLT
-1245 SGLKQT
+1245 GLKRISS
-1251 GTAVIPAVGDNL
+1251 AVLPAIGDNVSQL
-1263 SRLVG
+1263 IG
-1268 GIDSTGILND
+1268 GVDGTGIVND
-1278 LVMQSTGQNSAIA
+1278 LVYQATGQNSTIA
-1291 RAISPLTRNV
+1291 RAISPLTKSA
-1301 GDWLNGGIQQTANS
+1301 GSWLNNGIQQTADS
-1315 IRGIATGANNAI
+1315 IRGISNEANNAI

-1340 MPPQLPTVTD
+1340 LPPQLPTVTD

-1396 PDNVV
+1396 PDKVV

-1418 QSLDALLED
+1418 PSLDALLED